1 MYMFTEND
9 YAVRRIVALAT
20 YFMNNT
26 SSVSE
31 DHLLSMFYTSI
42 EKRES
47 QVKALKRDI
56 DRLESCGFVFT
67 KHTDSKQGKPCIS
80 WQVNE
85 KKSFIIHTFSPIFIQ
100 ALRIL
105 CDPLTLDNSF
115 AWRDE
120 LRSALIKL
128 DSQPHISTLPIAKK
142 TTSFPV
148 DTLTDEQTKQ
158 TILAVLIQALSTH
171 HCVSCVYTVQNGET
185 RNYTLAM
192 LGTFGFHEHTY
203 FVAEKHD
210 EKDHASQSKPSSE
223 ACAQKHIRVFRL
235 DRFVKVTLTSKTYTP
250 PQDFSSLDYRV
261 MPYQLGNTPIEATF
275 AVLDSCPEE
284 VREACHMHLHPA
296 QLCESKQTTTTT
308 QQAGALQHVAVWKT
322 QVSNIDLTARWAI
335 ENSCIPLA
343 PSALHTVWRELL
355 HCTESFYV
363 EHLNSKKQAALPT
376 DGKNTPQHTRGRK
389 DTKSL
394 IKLLI
399 SLVSRLQHNGDT
411 LTENQIM
418 QITHCKR
425 DQAQKILQLL
435 LMLGGDTQFP
445 GLTLTYVDTKNPSTT
460 SNNSSAAK
468 SCATDNDSYEDTP
481 IQSVTL
487 YDPHY
492 DSYGIKGRSMCL
504 TLAET
509 KALTEALALQGFANK
524 DEFLTYLQTNV
535 VKSSHNNSRPSEECK
550 FKEQPQQVVSM
561 TQELSV
567 ITHALRNQ
575 HVIQFTYVKS
585 HFSCCQALNESQ
597 KSNSFT
603 KQTQTSFHQR
613 RAIPLELQRRDQ
625 AWYIQAYD
633 LDKRAIRV
641 FKCKNMHT
649 ITELPYT
656 SCKNLTNLHSTTLHV
671 TNETTDLIDFF
682 VTNPTIL
689 QKLWWPNS
697 PKKPQELDGV
707 IKISYR
713 LFSSSWLIQRMCA
726 CADSVCTS
734 NTSFSQQVKA
744 YADKLLA
751 TASSLKDQNIV

>member
-1 MYMFTEND
+1 MFTEND

-20 YFMNNT
+20 YFMNNA

-31 DHLLSMFYTSI
+31 DRLLSMFYTAI

-47 QVKALKRDI
+47 QAKALKRDI
-56 DRLESCGFVFT
+56 ARLESCGFVFM
-67 KHTDSKQGKPCIS
+67 KHTDLQQGKPCIS

-85 KKSFIIHTFSPIFIQ
+85 KKSFVIHKFSPVFMQ
-100 ALRIL
+100 ALRVL
-105 CDPLTLDNSF
+105 CDPLTRDNSF

-128 DSQPHISTLPIAKK
+128 DSQPHISTLPISKQ
-142 TTSFPV
+142 TSSFPV
-148 DTLTDEQTKQ
+148 DTCASEQTKQ
-158 TILAVLIQALSTH
+158 SILATLIQALSTH
-171 HCVSCVYTVQNGET
+171 HCVSCVYTVQNGEA
-185 RNYTLAM
+185 RSYNLAP

-203 FVAEKHD
+203 FVAEKHN
-210 EKDHASQSKPSSE
+210 EKDHASQSKTSSE

-235 DRFVKVTLTSKTYTP
+235 DRFVKVTLTSKIYTP

-261 MPYQLGNTPIEATF
+261 MPYQLGNNPLEATF

-284 VREACHMHLHPA
+284 VREACHMHLHSAKP
-296 QLCESKQTTTTT
+296 CESKQTTTTT
-308 QQAGALQHVAVWKT
+308 QQAAALQHVAVWKT
-322 QVSNIDLTARWAI
+322 QVSNIDLTVRWAI
-335 ENSCIPLA
+335 ENDCIPLA
-343 PSALHTVWRELL
+343 PSALHTAWKKLL
-355 HCTESFYV
+355 HCTENFYV
-363 EHLNSKKQAALPT
+363 EQPNTIKQ
-376 DGKNTPQHTRGRK
+376 TPSSADNKAPSQHPRGRK

-394 IKLLI
+394 VKLLI
-399 SLVSRLQHNGDT
+399 SLVGRLQHNGDT
-411 LTENQIM
+411 LTEEQIM

-460 SNNSSAAK
+460 SDNSSAAK

-481 IQSVTL
+481 IQSITL

-524 DEFLTYLQTNV
+524 DEFLTYLQTSV
-535 VKSSHNNSRPSEECK
+535 VKSARNSSRASEECK
-550 FKEQPQQVVSM
+550 FKEQPQQMASM

-585 HFSCCQALNESQ
+585 HFSCCQAMNESQ
-597 KSNSFT
+597 KTNSLT
-603 KQTQTSFHQR
+603 SQTQTSSHQR
-613 RAIPLELQRRDQ
+613 RAIPLELQHRDQ
-625 AWYIQAYD
+625 SWYIQAYD

-656 SCKNLTNLHSTTLHV
+656 PHKSPTNLHDTTLC
-671 TNETTDLIDFF
+671 TSEENTDLIDFF
-682 VTNPTIL
+682 VTDPAVL

-707 IKISYR
+707 VKISYR

-751 TASSLKDQNIV
+751 TAGSLKDQNIV

>member
-1 MYMFTEND
+1 MFTEND

-20 YFMNNT
+20 YFMNNA

-31 DHLLSMFYTSI
+31 DHLLSMFYTAI

-56 DRLESCGFVFT
+56 ARLESCGFVFM
-67 KHTDSKQGKPCIS
+67 KHTDLQQGKPCIS

-85 KKSFIIHTFSPIFIQ
+85 KKSFIIHRFSPIFMQ
-100 ALRIL
+100 ALRVL
-105 CDPLTLDNSF
+105 CDPLTRDNSF

-128 DSQPHISTLPIAKK
+128 DSQPHISTLPIAKQ
-142 TTSFPV
+142 TSSFPV
-148 DTLTDEQTKQ
+148 DTCANEQTKQ
-158 TILAVLIQALSTH
+158 TVLATLIQALSTH
-171 HCVSCVYTVQNGET
+171 HWVSCVYTVQNGET

-203 FVAEKHD
+203 FVAEKSN
-210 EKDHASQSKPSSE
+210 EKQNEKHGKPSSSE
-223 ACAQKHIRVFRL
+223 TCTHKHVRVFRL

-261 MPYQLGNTPIEATF
+261 MPYQLGNNPLEATF
-275 AVLDSCPEE
+275 AVLNSCPEE
-284 VREACHMHLHPA
+284 MREACHMHLHPA
-296 QLCESKQTTTTT
+296 QLCKSKQTTTTT
-308 QQAGALQHVAVWKT
+308 QQTPALQHVTLWKT
-322 QVSNIDLTARWAI
+322 QVSNIDLTVRWAI
-335 ENSCIPLA
+335 ENNCIPLA
-343 PSALHTVWRELL
+343 PSALHTAWKKLL
-355 HCTESFYV
+355 RSTENFYV
-363 EHLNSKKQAALPT
+363 EQPNTIKQ
-376 DGKNTPQHTRGRK
+376 TPSSADNKTTSHHTRGRK

-399 SLVSRLQHNGDT
+399 SLVGRLQHNGDT
-411 LTENQIM
+411 LTEEQIM

-460 SNNSSAAK
+460 SDNSSAAK

-481 IQSVTL
+481 IQSITL

-524 DEFLTYLQTNV
+524 DEFLTYLQTSV
-535 VKSSHNNSRPSEECK
+535 VKSARNSSRASEECK
-550 FKEQPQQVVSM
+550 FKEQPQQMASM

-585 HFSCCQALNESQ
+585 HFSCCQAMNESQ
-597 KSNSFT
+597 KTNSLT
-603 KQTQTSFHQR
+603 SQTQTSSHQR
-613 RAIPLELQRRDQ
+613 RAIPLELQHRDQ
-625 AWYIQAYD
+625 SWYIQAYD

-656 SCKNLTNLHSTTLHV
+656 PHKSPTNLHDTTLC
-671 TNETTDLIDFF
+671 TSEENTDLIDFF
-682 VTNPTIL
+682 VTNPAVL

-707 IKISYR
+707 VKISYR

-751 TASSLKDQNIV
+751 TAGSLKDQNIV

>member
-1 MYMFTEND
+1 MFTEND

-20 YFMNNT
+20 YFMNNA

-31 DHLLSMFYTSI
+31 DRLLSMFYTAI

-47 QVKALKRDI
+47 QAKALKRDI
-56 DRLESCGFVFT
+56 ARLESCGFVFM
-67 KHTDSKQGKPCIS
+67 KHTDLQQGKPCIS

-85 KKSFIIHTFSPIFIQ
+85 KKSFVIHKFSPVFMQ
-100 ALRIL
+100 ALRVL
-105 CDPLTLDNSF
+105 CDPLTRDNSF

-128 DSQPHISTLPIAKK
+128 DSQPHISTLPISKQ
-142 TTSFPV
+142 TSSFPV
-148 DTLTDEQTKQ
+148 DTCASEQTKQ
-158 TILAVLIQALSTH
+158 SILATLIQALSTH
-171 HCVSCVYTVQNGET
+171 HCVSCVYTVQNGEA
-185 RNYTLAM
+185 RSYNLAP

-203 FVAEKHD
+203 FVAEKSDGKHN
-210 EKDHASQSKPSSE
+210 ANQGKPSSE
-223 ACAQKHIRVFRL
+223 VCVQKHIRVFRL
-235 DRFVKVTLTSKTYTP
+235 DRFVKVALTSKTYTP
-250 PQDFSSLDYRV
+250 PQDFSSFDYRV
-261 MPYQLGNTPIEATF
+261 MPYQLGNTPLEATF

-308 QQAGALQHVAVWKT
+308 QQAAALQHVAVWKT
-322 QVSNIDLTARWAI
+322 QVSNIDLTVRWAI
-335 ENSCIPLA
+335 ENDCIPLA
-343 PSALHTVWRELL
+343 PSALHTAWKKLL
-355 HCTESFYV
+355 HCTENFYV
-363 EHLNSKKQAALPT
+363 EQPNTIKQ
-376 DGKNTPQHTRGRK
+376 TPSSADNKATSQHPRGRK

-394 IKLLI
+394 VKLLI
-399 SLVSRLQHNGDT
+399 SLVGRLQHNGDT
-411 LTENQIM
+411 LTEEQIM

-460 SNNSSAAK
+460 SDNSSAAK

-481 IQSVTL
+481 IQSITL

-524 DEFLTYLQTNV
+524 DELLTYLQTSV
-535 VKSSHNNSRPSEECK
+535 VKSARNGSRASEECK
-550 FKEQPQQVVSM
+550 FKEQPQQMASM

-575 HVIQFTYVKS
+575 HAIQFTYVKS

-597 KSNSFT
+597 KPNSLT
-603 KQTQTSFHQR
+603 SQTQTSSHQR

-625 AWYIQAYD
+625 SWYIQAYD

-656 SCKNLTNLHSTTLHV
+656 PHKSPTNLHDTTLC
-671 TNETTDLIDFF
+671 TSEENTDLIDFF
-682 VTNPTIL
+682 VTDPAVL

-707 IKISYR
+707 VKISYR

-751 TASSLKDQNIV
+751 TAGSLKDQHIV

>member
-1 MYMFTEND
+1 MFTEND

-20 YFMNNT
+20 YFMNNA

-31 DHLLSMFYTSI
+31 DHLLSMFYTAI

-56 DRLESCGFVFT
+56 AHLESCGFVFM
-67 KHTDSKQGKPCIS
+67 KHTDLQQGKPCIS

-85 KKSFIIHTFSPIFIQ
+85 KKSFIIHRFSPIFMQ
-100 ALRIL
+100 ALRVL
-105 CDPLTLDNSF
+105 CDPLTRDNSF

-128 DSQPHISTLPIAKK
+128 DSQPHISTLPIAKQ
-142 TTSFPV
+142 TSSFPV
-148 DTLTDEQTKQ
+148 DTCANEQTKQ
-158 TILAVLIQALSTH
+158 TVLATLIQALSTH
-171 HCVSCVYTVQNGET
+171 HWVSCVYTVQNGGA
-185 RNYTLAM
+185 RSYNLAP

-203 FVAEKHD
+203 FVAEKSN
-210 EKDHASQSKPSSE
+210 EKHNANQGKPSSE
-223 ACAQKHIRVFRL
+223 VCVQKHIRVFRL
-235 DRFVKVTLTSKTYTP
+235 DRFVKVALTSKTYTP

-261 MPYQLGNTPIEATF
+261 MPYQLGNTPLEATF
-275 AVLDSCPEE
+275 AVLNSCPEE

-296 QLCESKQTTTTT
+296 QLCKSKQTTTTT
-308 QQAGALQHVAVWKT
+308 QQTPALQHVSLWKT
-322 QVSNIDLTARWAI
+322 QVSNIDLTVRWAI
-335 ENSCIPLA
+335 ENDCIPLA
-343 PSALHTVWRELL
+343 PSALHTAWKKLL
-355 HCTESFYV
+355 HCTENFYV
-363 EHLNSKKQAALPT
+363 EQPNTIKQ
-376 DGKNTPQHTRGRK
+376 TPSSADNKAPSQHPRGRK

-394 IKLLI
+394 VKLLI
-399 SLVSRLQHNGDT
+399 SLVGRLQHNGDT
-411 LTENQIM
+411 LTEEQIM

-487 YDPHY
+487 YDLHY

-524 DEFLTYLQTNV
+524 DEFLTYLQTSV
-535 VKSSHNNSRPSEECK
+535 VKSARNSSCASEECK
-550 FKEQPQQVVSM
+550 FKEQSQQLASM

-585 HFSCCQALNESQ
+585 HFSCCQTLNESQ
-597 KSNSFT
+597 KPNSLT
-603 KQTQTSFHQR
+603 SQTQTSSHQR

-656 SCKNLTNLHSTTLHV
+656 PHKSPTNLHDTTLC
-671 TNETTDLIDFF
+671 TTEENTDLIDFF
-682 VTNPTIL
+682 VTNPAIL

-751 TASSLKDQNIV
+751 TAGSLKDQNIV

>member
-1 MYMFTEND
+1 MFTEND

-20 YFMNNT
+20 YFMNNA

-31 DHLLSMFYTSI
+31 DRLLSMFYTAI

-47 QVKALKRDI
+47 QAKALKRDI
-56 DRLESCGFVFT
+56 ARLESCGFVFM
-67 KHTDSKQGKPCIS
+67 KHTDLQQGKPCIS

-85 KKSFIIHTFSPIFIQ
+85 KKSFVIHKFSPVFMQ
-100 ALRIL
+100 ALRVL
-105 CDPLTLDNSF
+105 CDPLTRDNSF

-128 DSQPHISTLPIAKK
+128 DSQPHISTLPISKQ
-142 TTSFPV
+142 TSSFPV
-148 DTLTDEQTKQ
+148 DTCANEQTKQ
-158 TILAVLIQALSTH
+158 SILATLIQALSTH
-171 HCVSCVYTVQNGET
+171 HCVSCVYTVQNGEA
-185 RNYTLAM
+185 RSYNLAP

-203 FVAEKHD
+203 FVAEKSD
-210 EKDHASQSKPSSE
+210 EKHNANQGKPSSE
-223 ACAQKHIRVFRL
+223 VCVQKHIRVFRL
-235 DRFVKVTLTSKTYTP
+235 DRFVKVALTSKTYTP

-261 MPYQLGNTPIEATF
+261 MPYQLGNTPLEATF

-308 QQAGALQHVAVWKT
+308 QQAAALQHVAVWKT
-322 QVSNIDLTARWAI
+322 QVSNIDLTVRWAI
-335 ENSCIPLA
+335 ENDCIPLA
-343 PSALHTVWRELL
+343 PSALHTAWKKLL
-355 HCTESFYV
+355 HCTENFYV
-363 EHLNSKKQAALPT
+363 EQPNTIKQ
-376 DGKNTPQHTRGRK
+376 TPSSADNKATSHHTRGRK

-394 IKLLI
+394 VKLLI
-399 SLVSRLQHNGDT
+399 SLVGRLQHNGDT
-411 LTENQIM
+411 LTEEQIM

-460 SNNSSAAK
+460 SDNSSAAK

-481 IQSVTL
+481 IQSITL

-524 DEFLTYLQTNV
+524 DEFLTYLQTSV
-535 VKSSHNNSRPSEECK
+535 VKSARNSSRASEECK
-550 FKEQPQQVVSM
+550 FKEQPQQMASM

-597 KSNSFT
+597 KPNSLT
-603 KQTQTSFHQR
+603 SQTQTSSHQR

-633 LDKRAIRV
+633 LDKYAIRI

-656 SCKNLTNLHSTTLHV
+656 PHKSPTNLHETTLC
-671 TNETTDLIDFF
+671 TTEENTDLIDFF
-682 VTNPTIL
+682 VTDPAVL

-734 NTSFSQQVKA
+734 NTSFSQQVKV

-751 TASSLKDQNIV
+751 TAGSLKDQNIV

>member
-1 MYMFTEND
+1 MFTEND

-20 YFMNNT
+20 YFMNNA

-31 DHLLSMFYTSI
+31 DRLLSMFYTAI

-47 QVKALKRDI
+47 QAKALKRDI
-56 DRLESCGFVFT
+56 ARLESCGFVFM
-67 KHTDSKQGKPCIS
+67 KHTDLQQGKPCIS

-85 KKSFIIHTFSPIFIQ
+85 KKSFVIHKFSPVFMQ
-100 ALRIL
+100 ALRVL
-105 CDPLTLDNSF
+105 CDPLTRDNSF

-128 DSQPHISTLPIAKK
+128 DSQPHISTLPISKQ
-142 TTSFPV
+142 TSSFPV
-148 DTLTDEQTKQ
+148 DTCANEQTKQ
-158 TILAVLIQALSTH
+158 SILATLIQALSTH
-171 HCVSCVYTVQNGET
+171 HCVSCVYTVQNGEA
-185 RNYTLAM
+185 RSYNLAP

-203 FVAEKHD
+203 FVAEKSDGKHNANQG
-210 EKDHASQSKPSSE
+210 KTSSE
-223 ACAQKHIRVFRL
+223 VCVQKHIRVFRL
-235 DRFVKVTLTSKTYTP
+235 DRFVKVALTSKTYTP

-261 MPYQLGNTPIEATF
+261 MPYQLGNTPLEATF

-284 VREACHMHLHPA
+284 VREACHMHLHPV
-296 QLCESKQTTTTT
+296 QFCESKQTATKA
-308 QQAGALQHVAVWKT
+308 QQAAALQHVAVWKT
-322 QVSNIDLTARWAI
+322 QVSNIDLTVRWAI
-335 ENSCIPLA
+335 ENDCIPLA
-343 PSALHTVWRELL
+343 PSALHTAWKKLL
-355 HCTESFYV
+355 HCTENFYV
-363 EHLNSKKQAALPT
+363 EQPNTIKQ
-376 DGKNTPQHTRGRK
+376 TPSSADNKAPSQHPRGRK

-394 IKLLI
+394 VKLLI
-399 SLVSRLQHNGDT
+399 SLVGRLQHNGDT
-411 LTENQIM
+411 LTEEQIM

-445 GLTLTYVDTKNPSTT
+445 GLTLTYVDTKNPITT

-487 YDPHY
+487 YDLHY

-509 KALTEALALQGFANK
+509 KALTKALALQGFANK
-524 DEFLTYLQTNV
+524 DEFLTYLQTSV
-535 VKSSHNNSRPSEECK
+535 VKSARNSSCASEECK
-550 FKEQPQQVVSM
+550 FKEQSQQLASM

-597 KSNSFT
+597 KPNSLT
-603 KQTQTSFHQR
+603 SQTQTSSHQR

-656 SCKNLTNLHSTTLHV
+656 PHKSPTNLHDTTLC
-671 TNETTDLIDFF
+671 TTEENTDLIDFF
-682 VTNPTIL
+682 VTNPAIL

-751 TASSLKDQNIV
+751 TAGSLKDQHIV

>member
-1 MYMFTEND
+1 MFTEND

-20 YFMNNT
+20 YFMNNA

-31 DHLLSMFYTSI
+31 DRLLSMFYTAI

-47 QVKALKRDI
+47 QAKALKRDI
-56 DRLESCGFVFT
+56 ARLESCGFVFM
-67 KHTDSKQGKPCIS
+67 KHTDLQQGKPCIS

-85 KKSFIIHTFSPIFIQ
+85 KKSFVIHKFSPVFMQ
-100 ALRIL
+100 ALRVL
-105 CDPLTLDNSF
+105 CDPLTRDNSF

-128 DSQPHISTLPIAKK
+128 DSQPHISTLPISKQ
-142 TTSFPV
+142 TSSFPV
-148 DTLTDEQTKQ
+148 DTCANEQTKQ
-158 TILAVLIQALSTH
+158 SILATLIQALSTH
-171 HCVSCVYTVQNGET
+171 HCVSCVYTVQNGEA
-185 RNYTLAM
+185 RSYNLAP

-203 FVAEKHD
+203 FVAEKSD
-210 EKDHASQSKPSSE
+210 EKHNANQGKPSSE
-223 ACAQKHIRVFRL
+223 VCVQKHIRVFRL
-235 DRFVKVTLTSKTYTP
+235 DRFVKVALTSKTYTP

-261 MPYQLGNTPIEATF
+261 MPYQLGNTPLEATF

-284 VREACHMHLHPA
+284 VREACHMYLHPA

-308 QQAGALQHVAVWKT
+308 QQAAALQHVAVWKT
-322 QVSNIDLTARWAI
+322 QVSNIDLTVRWAI
-335 ENSCIPLA
+335 ENDCIPLA
-343 PSALHTVWRELL
+343 PSALHTAWKKLL
-355 HCTESFYV
+355 HCTENFYV
-363 EHLNSKKQAALPT
+363 EQPNTIKQ
-376 DGKNTPQHTRGRK
+376 TPSSADNKATSQHPRGRK

-394 IKLLI
+394 VKLLI
-399 SLVSRLQHNGDT
+399 SLVGRLQHNGDT
-411 LTENQIM
+411 LTEEQIM

-460 SNNSSAAK
+460 SNSSSAAK

-481 IQSVTL
+481 IQSITL

-524 DEFLTYLQTNV
+524 DEFLTYLQTSV
-535 VKSSHNNSRPSEECK
+535 VKSARNGSRASEECK
-550 FKEQPQQVVSM
+550 FKEQPQQLASM

-585 HFSCCQALNESQ
+585 HFSCYQALNESQ
-597 KSNSFT
+597 KPNSLT
-603 KQTQTSFHQR
+603 SQTQTSSHQR
-613 RAIPLELQRRDQ
+613 RAMPLELQRRDQ
-625 AWYIQAYD
+625 VWYIQAYD

-656 SCKNLTNLHSTTLHV
+656 PHKSPTNLHDTTLC
-671 TNETTDLIDFF
+671 TTEENTDLIDFF
-682 VTNPTIL
+682 VTNPAIL

-751 TASSLKDQNIV
+751 TASLLKDQNIV

>member
-1 MYMFTEND
+1 MFTEND

-20 YFMNNT
+20 YFMNNA

-47 QVKALKRDI
+47 QAKALKRDI
-56 DRLESCGFVFT
+56 ARLESCGFVFM
-67 KHTDSKQGKPCIS
+67 KHTDLQQGKPCIS

-85 KKSFIIHTFSPIFIQ
+85 KKSFVIHKFSPVFMQ
-100 ALRIL
+100 ALRVL
-105 CDPLTLDNSF
+105 CDPLTRDNSF

-128 DSQPHISTLPIAKK
+128 DSQPHISTLPISKQ
-142 TTSFPV
+142 TSSFPV
-148 DTLTDEQTKQ
+148 DTCASEQTKQ
-158 TILAVLIQALSTH
+158 SILATLIQALSTH
-171 HCVSCVYTVQNGET
+171 HCVSCVYTVQNGEA
-185 RNYTLAM
+185 RSYNLAP

-203 FVAEKHD
+203 FVAEKSDGKHN
-210 EKDHASQSKPSSE
+210 ANQGKPSSE
-223 ACAQKHIRVFRL
+223 VCVQKHIRVFRL
-235 DRFVKVTLTSKTYTP
+235 DRFVKVALTSKTYTP

-261 MPYQLGNTPIEATF
+261 MPYQLGNTPLEATF

-284 VREACHMHLHPA
+284 VREACHMYLHPA

-308 QQAGALQHVAVWKT
+308 QQAAALQHVAVWKT
-322 QVSNIDLTARWAI
+322 QVSNIDLTVRWAI
-335 ENSCIPLA
+335 ENDCIPLA
-343 PSALHTVWRELL
+343 PSALHTAWKKLL
-355 HCTESFYV
+355 HCTENFYV
-363 EHLNSKKQAALPT
+363 EQPNTIKQ
-376 DGKNTPQHTRGRK
+376 TPSSADNKAPSQHPRGRK

-394 IKLLI
+394 VKLLI
-399 SLVSRLQHNGDT
+399 SLVGRLQHNGDT
-411 LTENQIM
+411 LTEEQIM

-460 SNNSSAAK
+460 SNSSSAAK

-481 IQSVTL
+481 IQSITL

-524 DEFLTYLQTNV
+524 DEFLTYLQTSV
-535 VKSSHNNSRPSEECK
+535 VKSARNSSRASEECK
-550 FKEQPQQVVSM
+550 FKEQPQQVASM

-597 KSNSFT
+597 KPNSLT
-603 KQTQTSFHQR
+603 SQTQTSSHQR

-633 LDKRAIRV
+633 LDKRAIRI

-656 SCKNLTNLHSTTLHV
+656 PHKSPMNLHDTTLC
-671 TNETTDLIDFF
+671 TTEENTDLIDFF
-682 VTNPTIL
+682 VTNPAIL

-751 TASSLKDQNIV
+751 TAGSLKDQNIV

>member
-1 MYMFTEND
+1 MFTEND

-20 YFMNNT
+20 YFMNNA

-31 DHLLSMFYTSI
+31 DRLLSMFYTAI

-56 DRLESCGFVFT
+56 ARLESCGFVFM
-67 KHTDSKQGKPCIS
+67 KHTDLQQGKPRIS

-85 KKSFIIHTFSPIFIQ
+85 KKSFIIHRFSPIFMQ
-100 ALRIL
+100 ALRVL
-105 CDPLTLDNSF
+105 CDPLTHDNSF

-128 DSQPHISTLPIAKK
+128 DSQPHISTLPISKQ
-142 TTSFPV
+142 TSSFPV
-148 DTLTDEQTKQ
+148 DTCANEQTKQ
-158 TILAVLIQALSTH
+158 SILATLIQALSTH
-171 HCVSCVYTVQNGET
+171 HYVSCVYTVQNGEA
-185 RNYTLAM
+185 RSYNLAP

-203 FVAEKHD
+203 FVAEKSD
-210 EKDHASQSKPSSE
+210 EKHNANQGKPSSE
-223 ACAQKHIRVFRL
+223 VCVQKHIRVFRL
-235 DRFVKVTLTSKTYTP
+235 DRFVKVALTSKTYTP

-261 MPYQLGNTPIEATF
+261 MPYQLGNTPLEATF

-308 QQAGALQHVAVWKT
+308 QQAAALQHVAVWKT
-322 QVSNIDLTARWAI
+322 QVSNIDLTVRWAI
-335 ENSCIPLA
+335 ENDCIPLA
-343 PSALHTVWRELL
+343 PSALHTAWKKLL
-355 HCTESFYV
+355 HCTENFYV
-363 EHLNSKKQAALPT
+363 EQPNTIKQ
-376 DGKNTPQHTRGRK
+376 TPSSADNKATSHHTRGRK

-394 IKLLI
+394 VKLLI
-399 SLVSRLQHNGDT
+399 SLVGRLQHNGDT
-411 LTENQIM
+411 LTEEQIM

-425 DQAQKILQLL
+425 DQAQKTLQLL

-460 SNNSSAAK
+460 SDNSSAAK

-481 IQSVTL
+481 IQSITL

-524 DEFLTYLQTNV
+524 DELLTYLQTSV
-535 VKSSHNNSRPSEECK
+535 VKSARNGSRASEESK
-550 FKEQPQQVVSM
+550 FKEQPQQMASM

-575 HVIQFTYVKS
+575 HAIQFTYVKS

-597 KSNSFT
+597 KPNSLT
-603 KQTQTSFHQR
+603 SQTQTSSHQR

-633 LDKRAIRV
+633 LDKCAIRV

-656 SCKNLTNLHSTTLHV
+656 PHKSPTNLHDTTLC
-671 TNETTDLIDFF
+671 TTEEITDLIDFF
-682 VTNPTIL
+682 VTNPAIL

-751 TASSLKDQNIV
+751 MAGSLKDQNIV

>member
-1 MYMFTEND
+1 MFTEND

-20 YFMNNT
+20 YFMNNA

-56 DRLESCGFVFT
+56 ARLESCGFVFM
-67 KHTDSKQGKPCIS
+67 KHTDLQQGKPCIS

-85 KKSFIIHTFSPIFIQ
+85 KKSFIIHRFSPIFMQ
-100 ALRIL
+100 ALRVL
-105 CDPLTLDNSF
+105 CDPLTRDNSF

-128 DSQPHISTLPIAKK
+128 DSQPHISTLPIAKQ
-142 TTSFPV
+142 TSSFPV
-148 DTLTDEQTKQ
+148 DTCANEQTKQ
-158 TILAVLIQALSTH
+158 TVLATLIQALSTH
-171 HCVSCVYTVQNGET
+171 HYVSCVYTVQNGEA
-185 RNYTLAM
+185 RSYNLAP

-203 FVAEKHD
+203 FVAEKSDGKHN
-210 EKDHASQSKPSSE
+210 ANQGKPSSE
-223 ACAQKHIRVFRL
+223 VCVQKHVRVFRL
-235 DRFVKVTLTSKTYTP
+235 DRFVKVALTSKTYTP

-261 MPYQLGNTPIEATF
+261 MPYQLGNTPLEATF

-308 QQAGALQHVAVWKT
+308 QQAAALQHVAVWKT
-322 QVSNIDLTARWAI
+322 QVSNIDLTVRWAI
-335 ENSCIPLA
+335 ENDCIPLA
-343 PSALHTVWRELL
+343 PSALHTAWKKLL
-355 HCTESFYV
+355 HCTENFYV
-363 EHLNSKKQAALPT
+363 EQPNTIKQ
-376 DGKNTPQHTRGRK
+376 TPSSADNKATSHHTRGRK

-394 IKLLI
+394 VKLLI
-399 SLVSRLQHNGDT
+399 SLVGRLQHNGDT
-411 LTENQIM
+411 LTEEQIM

-460 SNNSSAAK
+460 SDNSSAAK

-481 IQSVTL
+481 IQSITL

-524 DEFLTYLQTNV
+524 DEFLTYLQTSV
-535 VKSSHNNSRPSEECK
+535 VKSARNSSRASEECK
-550 FKEQPQQVVSM
+550 FKEQPQQMASM

-585 HFSCCQALNESQ
+585 HFSCCQAMNESQ
-597 KSNSFT
+597 KTNSLT
-603 KQTQTSFHQR
+603 SQTQTSSHQR
-613 RAIPLELQRRDQ
+613 RAIPLELQHRDQ
-625 AWYIQAYD
+625 SWYIQAYD

-656 SCKNLTNLHSTTLHV
+656 PHKSPTNLHDTTLC
-671 TNETTDLIDFF
+671 TSEENTDLIDFF
-682 VTNPTIL
+682 VTDPAVL

-707 IKISYR
+707 VKISYR

-751 TASSLKDQNIV
+751 TAGSLKDQNIV

>member
-1 MYMFTEND
+1 
-9 YAVRRIVALAT
+9 
-20 YFMNNT
+20 
-26 SSVSE
+26 
-31 DHLLSMFYTSI
+31 
-42 EKRES
+42 
-47 QVKALKRDI
+47 
-56 DRLESCGFVFT
+56 
-67 KHTDSKQGKPCIS
+67 
-80 WQVNE
+80 
-85 KKSFIIHTFSPIFIQ
+85 
-100 ALRIL
+100 
-105 CDPLTLDNSF
+105 
-115 AWRDE
+115 
-120 LRSALIKL
+120 
-128 DSQPHISTLPIAKK
+128 
-142 TTSFPV
+142 
-148 DTLTDEQTKQ
+148 
-158 TILAVLIQALSTH
+158 
-171 HCVSCVYTVQNGET
+171 
-185 RNYTLAM
+185 
-192 LGTFGFHEHTY
+192 
-203 FVAEKHD
+203 
-210 EKDHASQSKPSSE
+210 
-223 ACAQKHIRVFRL
+223 
-235 DRFVKVTLTSKTYTP
+235 
-250 PQDFSSLDYRV
+250 
-261 MPYQLGNTPIEATF
+261 MPYQLGNTPLEATF

-284 VREACHMHLHPA
+284 VREACHMHLHPV
-296 QLCESKQTTTTT
+296 QLCESKQTATKA
-308 QQAGALQHVAVWKT
+308 QQAAALQHVAVWKT
-322 QVSNIDLTARWAI
+322 QVSNIDLTVRWAI
-335 ENSCIPLA
+335 ENDCIPLA
-343 PSALHTVWRELL
+343 PSALHTAWKKLL
-355 HCTESFYV
+355 HCTENFYV
-363 EHLNSKKQAALPT
+363 EQPNTIKQ
-376 DGKNTPQHTRGRK
+376 TPSSADNKATSQHPRGRK

-394 IKLLI
+394 VKLLI
-399 SLVSRLQHNGDT
+399 SLVGRLQHNGDT
-411 LTENQIM
+411 LTEEQIM

-481 IQSVTL
+481 IQSITL

-524 DEFLTYLQTNV
+524 DEFLTYLQTSV
-535 VKSSHNNSRPSEECK
+535 VKSARNSSRASEECK
-550 FKEQPQQVVSM
+550 FKEQPQQLASM

-585 HFSCCQALNESQ
+585 HFSCYQALNESQ
-597 KSNSFT
+597 KPNSLT
-603 KQTQTSFHQR
+603 SQTQTSSHQR

-633 LDKRAIRV
+633 LDKCAIRV

-656 SCKNLTNLHSTTLHV
+656 PHKSPTNLHETTLCA
-671 TNETTDLIDFF
+671 TEENTDLIDFF
-682 VTNPTIL
+682 VTDPAVL

-707 IKISYR
+707 VKISYR

-751 TASSLKDQNIV
+751 TASSLKEQNIA

>member
-1 MYMFTEND
+1 MFTEND

-20 YFMNNT
+20 YFMNNA

-31 DHLLSMFYTSI
+31 DRLLSMFYTAI

-47 QVKALKRDI
+47 QAKALKRDI
-56 DRLESCGFVFT
+56 ARLESCGFVFM
-67 KHTDSKQGKPCIS
+67 KHTDLQQGKPCIS

-85 KKSFIIHTFSPIFIQ
+85 KKSFVIHKFSPVFMQ
-100 ALRIL
+100 ALRVL
-105 CDPLTLDNSF
+105 CDPLTRDNSF

-128 DSQPHISTLPIAKK
+128 DSQPHISTLPISKQ
-142 TTSFPV
+142 TSSFPV
-148 DTLTDEQTKQ
+148 DTCASEQTKQ
-158 TILAVLIQALSTH
+158 SILATLIQALSTH
-171 HCVSCVYTVQNGET
+171 HCVSCVYTVQNGEA
-185 RNYTLAM
+185 RSYNLAP

-203 FVAEKHD
+203 FVAEKSDGKHN
-210 EKDHASQSKPSSE
+210 ANQGKPSSE
-223 ACAQKHIRVFRL
+223 VCVQKHIRVFRL
-235 DRFVKVTLTSKTYTP
+235 DRFVKVALTSKTYTP

-261 MPYQLGNTPIEATF
+261 MPYQLGNTPLEATF

-284 VREACHMHLHPA
+284 VREACHMYLHPA

-308 QQAGALQHVAVWKT
+308 QQAAALQHVAVWKT
-322 QVSNIDLTARWAI
+322 QVSNIDLTVRWAI
-335 ENSCIPLA
+335 ENDCIPLA
-343 PSALHTVWRELL
+343 PSALHTAWKKLL
-355 HCTESFYV
+355 HCTENFYV
-363 EHLNSKKQAALPT
+363 EQPNTIKQ
-376 DGKNTPQHTRGRK
+376 TPSSADNKATSQHPCGRK

-394 IKLLI
+394 VKLLI
-399 SLVSRLQHNGDT
+399 SLVGRLQHNGDT
-411 LTENQIM
+411 LTEEQIM

-460 SNNSSAAK
+460 SNSSSAAK

-481 IQSVTL
+481 IQSITL

-524 DEFLTYLQTNV
+524 DEFLTYLQTSV
-535 VKSSHNNSRPSEECK
+535 VKSARNSSRASEECK
-550 FKEQPQQVVSM
+550 FKEQPQQVASM

-597 KSNSFT
+597 KPNSLT
-603 KQTQTSFHQR
+603 SQTQTSSHQR
-613 RAIPLELQRRDQ
+613 RAMPLELQRRDQ

-656 SCKNLTNLHSTTLHV
+656 PHKSPTNLHDTTLC
-671 TNETTDLIDFF
+671 TTEENIDLIDFF
-682 VTNPTIL
+682 VTNPAIL

-751 TASSLKDQNIV
+751 TASLLKDQNIV

>member
-1 MYMFTEND
+1 MFTEND

-20 YFMNNT
+20 YFMNNA

-31 DHLLSMFYTSI
+31 DRLLSMFYTAI

-47 QVKALKRDI
+47 QAKALKRDI
-56 DRLESCGFVFT
+56 ARLESCGFVFM
-67 KHTDSKQGKPCIS
+67 KHTDLQQGKPCIS
-80 WQVNE
+80 WQINE
-85 KKSFIIHTFSPIFIQ
+85 KKSFVIHKFSPVFMQ
-100 ALRIL
+100 ALRVL
-105 CDPLTLDNSF
+105 CDPLTRDNSF

-128 DSQPHISTLPIAKK
+128 DSQPHISTLPISKQ
-142 TTSFPV
+142 TSSFPV
-148 DTLTDEQTKQ
+148 DTCANEQTKQ
-158 TILAVLIQALSTH
+158 SILATLIQALSTH
-171 HCVSCVYTVQNGET
+171 HCVSCVYTVQNGEA
-185 RNYTLAM
+185 RSYNLAP

-203 FVAEKHD
+203 FVAEKSDGKHN
-210 EKDHASQSKPSSE
+210 ANQGKPSSE
-223 ACAQKHIRVFRL
+223 VCVQKHIRVFRL
-235 DRFVKVTLTSKTYTP
+235 DRFVKVALTSKTYTP

-261 MPYQLGNTPIEATF
+261 MPYQLGNTPLEATF

-308 QQAGALQHVAVWKT
+308 QQAAALQHVAVWKT
-322 QVSNIDLTARWAI
+322 QVSNIDLTVRWAI
-335 ENSCIPLA
+335 ENDCIPLA
-343 PSALHTVWRELL
+343 PSALHTAWKKLL
-355 HCTESFYV
+355 HCTENFYV
-363 EHLNSKKQAALPT
+363 EQPNTIKQ
-376 DGKNTPQHTRGRK
+376 TPSSADNKATSHHTRGRK

-394 IKLLI
+394 VKLLI
-399 SLVSRLQHNGDT
+399 SLVGRLQHNGDT
-411 LTENQIM
+411 LTEEQIM

-460 SNNSSAAK
+460 SDNSSAAK

-481 IQSVTL
+481 IQSITL

-524 DEFLTYLQTNV
+524 DEFLTYLQTSV
-535 VKSSHNNSRPSEECK
+535 VKSARNSSRASEECK
-550 FKEQPQQVVSM
+550 FKEQPQQMASM

-585 HFSCCQALNESQ
+585 HFSCCQAMNESQ
-597 KSNSFT
+597 KTNSLT
-603 KQTQTSFHQR
+603 SQTQTSSHQR
-613 RAIPLELQRRDQ
+613 RAIPLELQHRDQ
-625 AWYIQAYD
+625 SWYIQAYD

-656 SCKNLTNLHSTTLHV
+656 PHKSPTNLHDTTLC
-671 TNETTDLIDFF
+671 TSEENTDLIDFF
-682 VTNPTIL
+682 VTDPAVL

-707 IKISYR
+707 VKISYR

-751 TASSLKDQNIV
+751 TAGSLKDQNIV

>member
-1 MYMFTEND
+1 MFTEND

-20 YFMNNT
+20 YFMNNA

-56 DRLESCGFVFT
+56 ARLESCGFVFM
-67 KHTDSKQGKPCIS
+67 KHTDLQQGKPCIS

-85 KKSFIIHTFSPIFIQ
+85 KKSFIIHRFSPIFMQ
-100 ALRIL
+100 ALRVL
-105 CDPLTLDNSF
+105 CDPLTRDNSF

-128 DSQPHISTLPIAKK
+128 DSQPHISTLPIAKQ
-142 TTSFPV
+142 TSSFPV
-148 DTLTDEQTKQ
+148 DTCANEQTKQ
-158 TILAVLIQALSTH
+158 TVLATLIQALSTH
-171 HCVSCVYTVQNGET
+171 HYVSCVYTVQNGEA
-185 RNYTLAM
+185 RSYNLAP

-203 FVAEKHD
+203 FVAEKSD
-210 EKDHASQSKPSSE
+210 EKQNEKHGKPSSSE
-223 ACAQKHIRVFRL
+223 TCTHKHIRVFRL

-261 MPYQLGNTPIEATF
+261 MPYQLGNDHLEATF
-275 AVLDSCPEE
+275 AVLNSCPEE

-296 QLCESKQTTTTT
+296 QLCKSKQTITKAQRAT
-308 QQAGALQHVAVWKT
+308 ALQHVALWKT
-322 QVSNIDLTARWAI
+322 QVSNIDLTVRWAI
-335 ENSCIPLA
+335 ENDCIPLA
-343 PSALHTVWRELL
+343 PSALHTAWKKLL
-355 HCTESFYV
+355 HCTENFYV
-363 EHLNSKKQAALPT
+363 EQPNTIKQ
-376 DGKNTPQHTRGRK
+376 TPSSADNKAPSQHPRGRK

-394 IKLLI
+394 VKLLI
-399 SLVSRLQHNGDT
+399 SLVGRLQHNGDT
-411 LTENQIM
+411 LTEEQIM

-460 SNNSSAAK
+460 SNNSSVAK
-468 SCATDNDSYEDTP
+468 SCATDNDSYEDMP
-481 IQSVTL
+481 IQSITL

-535 VKSSHNNSRPSEECK
+535 VKSAHNSSCTPEVHKSEA
-550 FKEQPQQVVSM
+550 QSQQVASTM
-561 TQELSV
+561 QELSV

-585 HFSCCQALNESQ
+585 HFSCCRTMNESQ
-597 KSNSFT
+597 KPNSFT
-603 KQTQTSFHQR
+603 NQTQTSSHQR

-649 ITELPYT
+649 ITELPST
-656 SCKNLTNLHSTTLHV
+656 SCKNLTDLHSTTLHV
-671 TNETTDLIDFF
+671 THETTDLIDFF
-682 VTNPTIL
+682 VTDPTIL

-734 NTSFSQQVKA
+734 NANFSQQVKV

-751 TASSLKDQNIV
+751 TASSLKEQNIA

>member
-1 MYMFTEND
+1 MFTEND

-20 YFMNNT
+20 YFMNNA

-31 DHLLSMFYTSI
+31 DRLLSMFYTAI

-47 QVKALKRDI
+47 QAKALKRDI
-56 DRLESCGFVFT
+56 ARLESCGFVFM
-67 KHTDSKQGKPCIS
+67 KHTDLQQGKPCIS

-85 KKSFIIHTFSPIFIQ
+85 KKSFVIHKFSPVFMQ
-100 ALRIL
+100 ALRVL
-105 CDPLTLDNSF
+105 CDPLTRDNSF

-128 DSQPHISTLPIAKK
+128 DSQPHISTLPISKQ
-142 TTSFPV
+142 TSSFPV
-148 DTLTDEQTKQ
+148 DTCANEQTKQ
-158 TILAVLIQALSTH
+158 SILATLIQALSTH
-171 HCVSCVYTVQNGET
+171 HCVSCVYTVQNGEA
-185 RNYTLAM
+185 RSYNLAP

-203 FVAEKHD
+203 FVAEKSDGKHN
-210 EKDHASQSKPSSE
+210 ANQGKPSSE
-223 ACAQKHIRVFRL
+223 VCVQKHIRVFRL
-235 DRFVKVTLTSKTYTP
+235 DRFVKVALTSKTYTP

-261 MPYQLGNTPIEATF
+261 MPYQLGNTPLEATF

-296 QLCESKQTTTTT
+296 QLCKSKQTTTTT
-308 QQAGALQHVAVWKT
+308 QQAAALQHVTVWKT
-322 QVSNIDLTARWAI
+322 QVSNIDLTVRWAI
-335 ENSCIPLA
+335 ENDCIPLA
-343 PSALHTVWRELL
+343 PSALHTAWKKLL
-355 HCTESFYV
+355 HCTENFYV
-363 EHLNSKKQAALPT
+363 KQP
-376 DGKNTPQHTRGRK
+376 NTVKQTPSSADNKAPSQHPRGRK

-394 IKLLI
+394 VKLLI
-399 SLVSRLQHNGDT
+399 SLVGRLQHNGDT
-411 LTENQIM
+411 LTEEQIM

-425 DQAQKILQLL
+425 DKAQKILQLL

-460 SNNSSAAK
+460 SNNSSVAK
-468 SCATDNDSYEDTP
+468 SCATDNDSYEDMP
-481 IQSVTL
+481 IQSITL

-524 DEFLTYLQTNV
+524 DEFLTYLQTSV
-535 VKSSHNNSRPSEECK
+535 VKSARNGSRASEECK
-550 FKEQPQQVVSM
+550 FKEQPQQVASM

-567 ITHALRNQ
+567 ITHALCNQ

-585 HFSCCQALNESQ
+585 HFSCCQVLNESQ
-597 KSNSFT
+597 KPNSLT
-603 KQTQTSFHQR
+603 SQTQTSSHQR
-613 RAIPLELQRRDQ
+613 RAMPLELQRRDQ
-625 AWYIQAYD
+625 SWYIQAYD

-656 SCKNLTNLHSTTLHV
+656 PHKSPTNLHDTTLC
-671 TNETTDLIDFF
+671 TTEENTDLIDFF
-682 VTNPTIL
+682 VTDPAIL

-726 CADSVCTS
+726 CADSVCTT

-751 TASSLKDQNIV
+751 TASLLKDQNIV

>member
-1 MYMFTEND
+1 MFTEND

-20 YFMNNT
+20 YFMNNA

-31 DHLLSMFYTSI
+31 DRLLSMFYTAI

-47 QVKALKRDI
+47 QAKALKRDI
-56 DRLESCGFVFT
+56 ARLESCGFVFM
-67 KHTDSKQGKPCIS
+67 KHTDLQQGKPCIS

-85 KKSFIIHTFSPIFIQ
+85 KKSFVIHKFSPVFMQ
-100 ALRIL
+100 ALRVL
-105 CDPLTLDNSF
+105 CDPLTRDNSF

-128 DSQPHISTLPIAKK
+128 DSQPHISTLPISKQ
-142 TTSFPV
+142 TSSFPV
-148 DTLTDEQTKQ
+148 DTCASEQTKQ
-158 TILAVLIQALSTH
+158 SILATLIQALSTH
-171 HCVSCVYTVQNGET
+171 HCVSCVYTVQNGEA
-185 RNYTLAM
+185 RSYNLAP

-203 FVAEKHD
+203 FVAEKSDGKHN
-210 EKDHASQSKPSSE
+210 ANQGKPSSE
-223 ACAQKHIRVFRL
+223 VCVQKHIRVFRL
-235 DRFVKVTLTSKTYTP
+235 DRFVKVALTSKTYTP

-261 MPYQLGNTPIEATF
+261 MPYQLGNTPLEATF

-284 VREACHMHLHPA
+284 VREACHMYLHPA

-308 QQAGALQHVAVWKT
+308 QQAAALQHVAVWKT
-322 QVSNIDLTARWAI
+322 QVSNIDLTVRWAI
-335 ENSCIPLA
+335 ENDCIPLA
-343 PSALHTVWRELL
+343 PSALHTAWKKLL
-355 HCTESFYV
+355 HCTENFYV
-363 EHLNSKKQAALPT
+363 EQPNTIKQ
-376 DGKNTPQHTRGRK
+376 TPSSADNKATSQHPRGRK

-394 IKLLI
+394 VKLLI
-399 SLVSRLQHNGDT
+399 SLVGRLQHNGDT
-411 LTENQIM
+411 LTEEQIM

-460 SNNSSAAK
+460 SNNSSAVK

-481 IQSVTL
+481 IQSITL

-524 DEFLTYLQTNV
+524 DEFLTYLQTSV
-535 VKSSHNNSRPSEECK
+535 VKSARNSSRASKECK
-550 FKEQPQQVVSM
+550 FKEQPQQLASM

-585 HFSCCQALNESQ
+585 HFSCYQALNESQ
-597 KSNSFT
+597 KPNSLT
-603 KQTQTSFHQR
+603 SQTQTSSHQR

-633 LDKRAIRV
+633 LDKCAIRV

-656 SCKNLTNLHSTTLHV
+656 PHKSPTNLHETTLCA
-671 TNETTDLIDFF
+671 TEENTDLIDFF
-682 VTNPTIL
+682 VTDPAVL

-707 IKISYR
+707 VKISYR

-751 TASSLKDQNIV
+751 TAGSLKDQHIV

>member
-1 MYMFTEND
+1 MFTEND

-20 YFMNNT
+20 YFMNNA

-31 DHLLSMFYTSI
+31 DRLLSMFYTAI

-47 QVKALKRDI
+47 QAKALKRDI
-56 DRLESCGFVFT
+56 ARLESCGFVFM
-67 KHTDSKQGKPCIS
+67 KHTNLQQGKPCIS

-85 KKSFIIHTFSPIFIQ
+85 KKSFVIHKFSPVFMQ
-100 ALRIL
+100 ALRVL
-105 CDPLTLDNSF
+105 CDPLTRDNSF

-128 DSQPHISTLPIAKK
+128 DSQPHISTLPISKQ
-142 TTSFPV
+142 TSTFPV
-148 DTLTDEQTKQ
+148 DTRANEQTKQ
-158 TILAVLIQALSTH
+158 SILATLIQALSTH
-171 HCVSCVYTVQNGET
+171 HCVSCVYTVQNGGA
-185 RNYTLAM
+185 RSYNLAP

-203 FVAEKHD
+203 FVAEKQNEEH
-210 EKDHASQSKPSSE
+210 SKLSSSE
-223 ACAQKHIRVFRL
+223 VCVQKHIRVFRL
-235 DRFVKVTLTSKTYTP
+235 DRFVKVALTSKTYTP

-261 MPYQLGNTPIEATF
+261 MPYQLGNTPLEATF

-308 QQAGALQHVAVWKT
+308 QQAAALQHVAVWKT
-322 QVSNIDLTARWAI
+322 QVSNIDLTVRWAI
-335 ENSCIPLA
+335 ENDCIPLA
-343 PSALHTVWRELL
+343 PSALHTAWKKLL
-355 HCTESFYV
+355 HCTENFYV
-363 EHLNSKKQAALPT
+363 EQPNTIKQ
-376 DGKNTPQHTRGRK
+376 TPPSADNKATSHHTRGRK

-394 IKLLI
+394 VKLLI
-399 SLVSRLQHNGDT
+399 SLVGRLQHNGDT
-411 LTENQIM
+411 LTEEQIM
-418 QITHCKR
+418 QITSCKR

-460 SNNSSAAK
+460 SDNSSAAK

-481 IQSVTL
+481 IQSITL

-524 DEFLTYLQTNV
+524 DELLTYLQTSV
-535 VKSSHNNSRPSEECK
+535 VKSARNGSRASEECK
-550 FKEQPQQVVSM
+550 FKEQPQQMASM

-575 HVIQFTYVKS
+575 HAIQFTYVKP

-597 KSNSFT
+597 KPNSLT
-603 KQTQTSFHQR
+603 SQTQTSSHQR

-633 LDKRAIRV
+633 LDKCAIRV

-656 SCKNLTNLHSTTLHV
+656 PHKSPTNLHDTTLC
-671 TNETTDLIDFF
+671 TSEENTDLIDFF
-682 VTNPTIL
+682 VTDPAVL

-707 IKISYR
+707 VKISYR

-751 TASSLKDQNIV
+751 TAGSLKDQHIV

>member
-1 MYMFTEND
+1 MFTEND

-20 YFMNNT
+20 YFMNNA

-56 DRLESCGFVFT
+56 ARLESCGFVFM
-67 KHTDSKQGKPCIS
+67 KHTDLQQGKPCIS

-85 KKSFIIHTFSPIFIQ
+85 KKSFIIHRFSPIFMQ
-100 ALRIL
+100 ALRVL
-105 CDPLTLDNSF
+105 CDPLTHDNSF

-128 DSQPHISTLPIAKK
+128 DSQPHISTLPIAKQ
-142 TTSFPV
+142 TSSFPV
-148 DTLTDEQTKQ
+148 DTCANEQTKQ
-158 TILAVLIQALSTH
+158 TVLATLIQALSTH
-171 HCVSCVYTVQNGET
+171 HYVSCVYTVQNGEA
-185 RNYTLAM
+185 RSYNLAP

-203 FVAEKHD
+203 FVAEKQNEQHG
-210 EKDHASQSKPSSE
+210 KPSSSE
-223 ACAQKHIRVFRL
+223 ACTHKHIRVFRL

-261 MPYQLGNTPIEATF
+261 MPYQLGNTPLEATF

-296 QLCESKQTTTTT
+296 QFCESKQTTTTT
-308 QQAGALQHVAVWKT
+308 QQTPTLQHVSLWKT
-322 QVSNIDLTARWAI
+322 QVSNIDLTVRWAI
-335 ENSCIPLA
+335 ENDCIPLA
-343 PSALHTVWRELL
+343 PSALHTAWKKLL
-355 HCTESFYV
+355 HCTENFYV
-363 EHLNSKKQAALPT
+363 EQPNTIKQVPSSADNKAT
-376 DGKNTPQHTRGRK
+376 SQHTRGRK

-399 SLVSRLQHNGDT
+399 SLVGRLQHNGDT
-411 LTENQIM
+411 LTEEQIM

-468 SCATDNDSYEDTP
+468 SCPTDNDSYEDTP
-481 IQSVTL
+481 IQSITL

-524 DEFLTYLQTNV
+524 DEFLTYLQTSV
-535 VKSSHNNSRPSEECK
+535 VKSARNSSHASEECK
-550 FKEQPQQVVSM
+550 FKEQPQQLASM

-585 HFSCCQALNESQ
+585 HFSCYQALNESQ
-597 KSNSFT
+597 KPNSLT
-603 KQTQTSFHQR
+603 SQTQTSSHQR
-613 RAIPLELQRRDQ
+613 RAMPLELQRRDQ

-656 SCKNLTNLHSTTLHV
+656 PHKSPTNLHDTTLC
-671 TNETTDLIDFF
+671 TTEENTDLIDFF
-682 VTNPTIL
+682 VTNPAIL

-751 TASSLKDQNIV
+751 TASLLKDQNIV

>member
-1 MYMFTEND
+1 MFTEND

-20 YFMNNT
+20 YFMNNA

-31 DHLLSMFYTSI
+31 DRLLSMFYTAI

-47 QVKALKRDI
+47 QAKALKRDI
-56 DRLESCGFVFT
+56 DRLESCGFVFM
-67 KHTDSKQGKPCIS
+67 KHTDLQQGKPCIS

-85 KKSFIIHTFSPIFIQ
+85 KKSFIIHRFSPIFMQ
-100 ALRIL
+100 ALRVL
-105 CDPLTLDNSF
+105 CDPLTRDNSF

-128 DSQPHISTLPIAKK
+128 DSQPHISTLPIAKQ
-142 TTSFPV
+142 TSSFPV
-148 DTLTDEQTKQ
+148 DTCANEQTKQ
-158 TILAVLIQALSTH
+158 TVLATLIQALSTH
-171 HCVSCVYTVQNGET
+171 HYVSCVYTVQNGEA
-185 RNYTLAM
+185 RSYNLAP

-203 FVAEKHD
+203 FVAEKSN
-210 EKDHASQSKPSSE
+210 EKQNEKHGKPSSSE
-223 ACAQKHIRVFRL
+223 TCTHKHIRVFRL

-261 MPYQLGNTPIEATF
+261 MPYQLGNTPLEATF

-296 QLCESKQTTTTT
+296 QLCKSKQTTTTT
-308 QQAGALQHVAVWKT
+308 QQTPTLQHVSLWKT
-322 QVSNIDLTARWAI
+322 QVSNIDLTVRWAI
-335 ENSCIPLA
+335 ENDCIPLA
-343 PSALHTVWRELL
+343 PSALHTAWKKLL
-355 HCTESFYV
+355 HCTENFYV
-363 EHLNSKKQAALPT
+363 EQPNTIKQ
-376 DGKNTPQHTRGRK
+376 TPSSADNKAPSQHPRGRK

-394 IKLLI
+394 VKLLI
-399 SLVSRLQHNGDT
+399 SLVGRLQHNGDT
-411 LTENQIM
+411 LTEEQIM

-468 SCATDNDSYEDTP
+468 SCPTDNDSYEDTP

-524 DEFLTYLQTNV
+524 DEFLTYLQTSV
-535 VKSSHNNSRPSEECK
+535 VKSARNGSRASEECK
-550 FKEQPQQVVSM
+550 FKEQPQQLASM

-585 HFSCCQALNESQ
+585 HFSCYQALNESQ
-597 KSNSFT
+597 KPNSLT
-603 KQTQTSFHQR
+603 SQTQTSSHQR

-656 SCKNLTNLHSTTLHV
+656 PYKSPTNLHDTTLC
-671 TNETTDLIDFF
+671 TTEENTDLIDFF
-682 VTNPTIL
+682 VTDPAVL

-751 TASSLKDQNIV
+751 TASLLKNQNIV

>member
-1 MYMFTEND
+1 MFTEND

-20 YFMNNT
+20 YFMNNA

-31 DHLLSMFYTSI
+31 DRLLSMFYTAI

-47 QVKALKRDI
+47 QAKALKRDI
-56 DRLESCGFVFT
+56 ARLESCGFVFM
-67 KHTDSKQGKPCIS
+67 KHTDLQQGKPCIS

-85 KKSFIIHTFSPIFIQ
+85 KKSFVIHKFSPVFMQ
-100 ALRIL
+100 ALRVL
-105 CDPLTLDNSF
+105 CDPLTRDNSF

-128 DSQPHISTLPIAKK
+128 DSQPHISTLPISKQ
-142 TTSFPV
+142 TSSFPV
-148 DTLTDEQTKQ
+148 DTCANEQTKQ
-158 TILAVLIQALSTH
+158 SILATLIQALSTH
-171 HCVSCVYTVQNGET
+171 HCVSCVYTVQNGEA
-185 RNYTLAM
+185 RSYNLAP

-203 FVAEKHD
+203 FVAEKSD
-210 EKDHASQSKPSSE
+210 EKHNANQGKPSSE
-223 ACAQKHIRVFRL
+223 VCVQKHIRVFRL
-235 DRFVKVTLTSKTYTP
+235 DRFVKVALTSKTYTP

-261 MPYQLGNTPIEATF
+261 MPYQLGNTPLEATF
-275 AVLDSCPEE
+275 AVLNSCPEE

-296 QLCESKQTTTTT
+296 QLCKSKQTTTTT
-308 QQAGALQHVAVWKT
+308 QQTPALQHVSLWKT
-322 QVSNIDLTARWAI
+322 QVSNIDLTVRWAI
-335 ENSCIPLA
+335 ENDCIPLA
-343 PSALHTVWRELL
+343 PSALHTAWKKLL
-355 HCTESFYV
+355 HCTENFYV
-363 EHLNSKKQAALPT
+363 EQPNTIKQAPSSA
-376 DGKNTPQHTRGRK
+376 DNKASSQHTRGRK

-399 SLVSRLQHNGDT
+399 SLVGRLQHNGDT
-411 LTENQIM
+411 LTEDQIM

-460 SNNSSAAK
+460 SDNSSAAK

-481 IQSVTL
+481 IQSITL

-524 DEFLTYLQTNV
+524 DEFLTYLQTSV
-535 VKSSHNNSRPSEECK
+535 VKSARNSSRASEECK
-550 FKEQPQQVVSM
+550 FKEQPQQMASI

-597 KSNSFT
+597 KPNSLT
-603 KQTQTSFHQR
+603 SQTQTSSHQR

-633 LDKRAIRV
+633 LDKCAIRV

-656 SCKNLTNLHSTTLHV
+656 PHKSPTNLHETTLCA
-671 TNETTDLIDFF
+671 TEENTDLIDFF
-682 VTNPTIL
+682 VTDPAVL

-707 IKISYR
+707 VKIAYR

-751 TASSLKDQNIV
+751 TAGSLKDQHIV

>member
-1 MYMFTEND
+1 MFTEND

-20 YFMNNT
+20 YFMNNA

-31 DHLLSMFYTSI
+31 DRLLSMFYTAI

-47 QVKALKRDI
+47 QAKALKRDI
-56 DRLESCGFVFT
+56 ARLESCGFVFM
-67 KHTDSKQGKPCIS
+67 KHTDLQQGKPCIS

-85 KKSFIIHTFSPIFIQ
+85 KKSFVIHKFSPVFMQ
-100 ALRIL
+100 ALRVL
-105 CDPLTLDNSF
+105 CDPLTRDNSF

-128 DSQPHISTLPIAKK
+128 DSQPHISTLPISKQ
-142 TTSFPV
+142 TSSFPV
-148 DTLTDEQTKQ
+148 DTCANEQTKQ
-158 TILAVLIQALSTH
+158 SILATLIQALSTH
-171 HCVSCVYTVQNGET
+171 HCVSCVYTVQNGEA
-185 RNYTLAM
+185 RSYNLAP

-203 FVAEKHD
+203 FVAEKSDGKHN
-210 EKDHASQSKPSSE
+210 ANQGKPSSE
-223 ACAQKHIRVFRL
+223 VCVQKHIRVFRL
-235 DRFVKVTLTSKTYTP
+235 DRFVKVALTSKTYTP

-261 MPYQLGNTPIEATF
+261 MPYQLGNTPLEATF

-308 QQAGALQHVAVWKT
+308 QQAAALQHVAVWKT
-322 QVSNIDLTARWAI
+322 QVSNIDLTVRWAI
-335 ENSCIPLA
+335 ENDCIPLA
-343 PSALHTVWRELL
+343 PSALHTAWKKLL
-355 HCTESFYV
+355 HCTENFYV
-363 EHLNSKKQAALPT
+363 EQPNTIKQ
-376 DGKNTPQHTRGRK
+376 TPSSADNKATSQHPRGRK

-394 IKLLI
+394 VKLLI
-399 SLVSRLQHNGDT
+399 SLVGRLQHNGDT
-411 LTENQIM
+411 LTEEQIM

-460 SNNSSAAK
+460 SDNSSAAK

-481 IQSVTL
+481 IQSITL

-524 DEFLTYLQTNV
+524 DELLTYLQTSV
-535 VKSSHNNSRPSEECK
+535 VKSARNGSRESEECK
-550 FKEQPQQVVSM
+550 FKEQPQQMASM

-575 HVIQFTYVKS
+575 HAIQFTYVKS

-597 KSNSFT
+597 KPNSLT
-603 KQTQTSFHQR
+603 SQTQTSSHQR

-625 AWYIQAYD
+625 SWYIQAYD
-633 LDKRAIRV
+633 LDKRAIRI

-656 SCKNLTNLHSTTLHV
+656 PHKSPTNLHDTTLC
-671 TNETTDLIDFF
+671 TSEENTDLIDFF
-682 VTNPTIL
+682 VTDPAVL

-707 IKISYR
+707 VKISYR

-751 TASSLKDQNIV
+751 TAGSLKDQHIV

>member
-1 MYMFTEND
+1 MFTEND

-20 YFMNNT
+20 YFMNNA

-31 DHLLSMFYTSI
+31 DRLLSMFYTAI

-47 QVKALKRDI
+47 QAKALKRDI
-56 DRLESCGFVFT
+56 ARLESCGFVFM
-67 KHTDSKQGKPCIS
+67 KHTDLQQGKPCIS

-85 KKSFIIHTFSPIFIQ
+85 KKSFVIHKFSPVFMQ
-100 ALRIL
+100 ALRVL
-105 CDPLTLDNSF
+105 CDPLTRDNSF

-128 DSQPHISTLPIAKK
+128 DSQPHISTLPISKQ
-142 TTSFPV
+142 TSSFPV
-148 DTLTDEQTKQ
+148 DTCANEQTKQ
-158 TILAVLIQALSTH
+158 SILATLIQALSTH
-171 HCVSCVYTVQNGET
+171 HCVSCVYTVQNGEA
-185 RNYTLAM
+185 RSYNLAP

-203 FVAEKHD
+203 FVAEKSDGKHN
-210 EKDHASQSKPSSE
+210 ANQGKPSSE
-223 ACAQKHIRVFRL
+223 VCVQKHIRVFRL
-235 DRFVKVTLTSKTYTP
+235 DRFVKVALTSKTYTP

-261 MPYQLGNTPIEATF
+261 MPYQLGNTPLEATF

-284 VREACHMHLHPA
+284 VREACHMYLHPA

-308 QQAGALQHVAVWKT
+308 QQAAALQHVAVWKT
-322 QVSNIDLTARWAI
+322 QVSNIDLTVRWAI
-335 ENSCIPLA
+335 ENDCIPLA
-343 PSALHTVWRELL
+343 PSALHTAWKKLL
-355 HCTESFYV
+355 HCTENFYV
-363 EHLNSKKQAALPT
+363 EQPNTIKQ
-376 DGKNTPQHTRGRK
+376 TPSSADNKATSQHPRGRK

-394 IKLLI
+394 VKLLI
-399 SLVSRLQHNGDT
+399 SLVGRLQHNGDT
-411 LTENQIM
+411 LTEEQIM

-468 SCATDNDSYEDTP
+468 SCPTDNDSYEDTP
-481 IQSVTL
+481 IQSITL

-524 DEFLTYLQTNV
+524 DEFLTYLQTSV
-535 VKSSHNNSRPSEECK
+535 VKSARNSSHASEECK
-550 FKEQPQQVVSM
+550 FKEQPQQLASM

-585 HFSCCQALNESQ
+585 HFSCYQALNESQ
-597 KSNSFT
+597 KPNSLT
-603 KQTQTSFHQR
+603 SQTQTSSHQR
-613 RAIPLELQRRDQ
+613 RAMPLELQRRDQ

-656 SCKNLTNLHSTTLHV
+656 PHKSPTNLHDTTLC
-671 TNETTDLIDFF
+671 TTEENTDLIDFF
-682 VTNPTIL
+682 VTNPAIL

-751 TASSLKDQNIV
+751 TASLLKDQNIV

>member
-1 MYMFTEND
+1 MFTEND

-20 YFMNNT
+20 YFMNNA

-56 DRLESCGFVFT
+56 ARLESCGFVFM
-67 KHTDSKQGKPCIS
+67 KHTDLQQGKPCIS

-85 KKSFIIHTFSPIFIQ
+85 KKSFIIHRFSPIFMQ
-100 ALRIL
+100 ALRVL
-105 CDPLTLDNSF
+105 CDPLTRDNSF

-128 DSQPHISTLPIAKK
+128 DSQPHISTLPIAKQ
-142 TTSFPV
+142 TSSFPV
-148 DTLTDEQTKQ
+148 DTCANEQTKQ
-158 TILAVLIQALSTH
+158 TVLATLIQALSTH
-171 HCVSCVYTVQNGET
+171 HYVSCVYTVQNGEA
-185 RNYTLAM
+185 RSYNLAP

-203 FVAEKHD
+203 FVAEKSD
-210 EKDHASQSKPSSE
+210 EKQNEKHGKPSSSE
-223 ACAQKHIRVFRL
+223 TCTHKHIRVFRL

-261 MPYQLGNTPIEATF
+261 MPYQLGNDHLEATF
-275 AVLDSCPEE
+275 AVLNSCPEE

-296 QLCESKQTTTTT
+296 QLCKSKQTTTTT
-308 QQAGALQHVAVWKT
+308 QQAAALQHVTVWKT
-322 QVSNIDLTARWAI
+322 QVSNIDLTVRWAI
-335 ENSCIPLA
+335 ENDCIPLA
-343 PSALHTVWRELL
+343 PSALHTAWKKLL
-355 HCTESFYV
+355 HCTENFYV
-363 EHLNSKKQAALPT
+363 KQP
-376 DGKNTPQHTRGRK
+376 NTVKQTPSSADNKAPSQHPRGRK

-394 IKLLI
+394 VKLLI
-399 SLVSRLQHNGDT
+399 SLVGRLQHNGDT
-411 LTENQIM
+411 LTEEQIM

-425 DQAQKILQLL
+425 DKAQKILQLL

-460 SNNSSAAK
+460 SNNSSVAK
-468 SCATDNDSYEDTP
+468 SCATDNDSYEDMP
-481 IQSVTL
+481 IQSITL

-524 DEFLTYLQTNV
+524 DEFLTYLQTSV
-535 VKSSHNNSRPSEECK
+535 VKSARNGSRASEECK
-550 FKEQPQQVVSM
+550 FKEQPQQVASM

-567 ITHALRNQ
+567 ITHALCNQ

-585 HFSCCQALNESQ
+585 HFSCCQVLNESQ
-597 KSNSFT
+597 KPNSLT
-603 KQTQTSFHQR
+603 SQTQTSSHQR
-613 RAIPLELQRRDQ
+613 RAMPLELQRRDQ
-625 AWYIQAYD
+625 SWYIQAYD

-656 SCKNLTNLHSTTLHV
+656 PHKSPTNLHDTTLC
-671 TNETTDLIDFF
+671 TTEENTDLIDFF
-682 VTNPTIL
+682 VTDPAIL

-726 CADSVCTS
+726 CADSVCTT

-751 TASSLKDQNIV
+751 TASLLKDQNIV

>member
-1 MYMFTEND
+1 MFTEND

-20 YFMNNT
+20 YFMNNA

-31 DHLLSMFYTSI
+31 DRLLSMFYTAI

-47 QVKALKRDI
+47 QAKALKRDI
-56 DRLESCGFVFT
+56 ARLESCGFVFM
-67 KHTDSKQGKPCIS
+67 KHTDLQQGKPCIS

-85 KKSFIIHTFSPIFIQ
+85 KKSFVIHKFSPVFMQ
-100 ALRIL
+100 ALRVL
-105 CDPLTLDNSF
+105 CDPLTRDISF

-128 DSQPHISTLPIAKK
+128 DSQPHISTLPISKQ
-142 TTSFPV
+142 TSSFPV
-148 DTLTDEQTKQ
+148 DTCASEQTKQ
-158 TILAVLIQALSTH
+158 SILATLIQALSTH
-171 HCVSCVYTVQNGET
+171 HCVSCVYTVQNGEA
-185 RNYTLAM
+185 RSYNLAP

-203 FVAEKHD
+203 FVAEKSD
-210 EKDHASQSKPSSE
+210 EKHNANQGKPSSE
-223 ACAQKHIRVFRL
+223 VCVQKHIRVFRL
-235 DRFVKVTLTSKTYTP
+235 DRFVKVALTSKTYTP

-261 MPYQLGNTPIEATF
+261 MPYQLGNTPLEATF
-275 AVLDSCPEE
+275 AVLNSCPEE

-296 QLCESKQTTTTT
+296 QLCKSKQTTTTT
-308 QQAGALQHVAVWKT
+308 QQTPALQHVSLWKT
-322 QVSNIDLTARWAI
+322 QVSNIDLTVRWAI
-335 ENSCIPLA
+335 ENDCIPLA
-343 PSALHTVWRELL
+343 PSALHTAWKKLL
-355 HCTESFYV
+355 HCTENFYV
-363 EHLNSKKQAALPT
+363 EQPNTIKQ
-376 DGKNTPQHTRGRK
+376 TPSSADNKAPSQHPRGRK

-394 IKLLI
+394 VKLLI
-399 SLVSRLQHNGDT
+399 SLVGRLQHNGDT
-411 LTENQIM
+411 LTEEQIM

-487 YDPHY
+487 YDLHY

-524 DEFLTYLQTNV
+524 DEFLTYLQTSV
-535 VKSSHNNSRPSEECK
+535 VKSARNSSCASEECK
-550 FKEQPQQVVSM
+550 FKEQSQQLASM

-585 HFSCCQALNESQ
+585 HFSCCQTLNESQ
-597 KSNSFT
+597 KPNSLT
-603 KQTQTSFHQR
+603 SQTQTSSHQR

-656 SCKNLTNLHSTTLHV
+656 PHKSPTNLHDTTLC
-671 TNETTDLIDFF
+671 TTEENTDLIDFF
-682 VTNPTIL
+682 VTNPAIL

-751 TASSLKDQNIV
+751 TASLLKDQNIV

>member
-1 MYMFTEND
+1 MFTEND

-20 YFMNNT
+20 YFMNNA

-31 DHLLSMFYTSI
+31 DRLLSMFYTAI

-47 QVKALKRDI
+47 QAKALKRDI
-56 DRLESCGFVFT
+56 ARLESCGFVFM
-67 KHTDSKQGKPCIS
+67 KHTDLQQGKPCIS

-85 KKSFIIHTFSPIFIQ
+85 KKSFVIHKFSPVFMQ
-100 ALRIL
+100 ALRVL
-105 CDPLTLDNSF
+105 CDPLTRDNSF

-128 DSQPHISTLPIAKK
+128 DSQPHISTLPISKQ
-142 TTSFPV
+142 TSSFPV
-148 DTLTDEQTKQ
+148 DTCASEQTKQ
-158 TILAVLIQALSTH
+158 SILATLIQALSTH
-171 HCVSCVYTVQNGET
+171 HCVSCVYTVQNGEA
-185 RNYTLAM
+185 RSYNLAP

-203 FVAEKHD
+203 FVAEKSDGKHN
-210 EKDHASQSKPSSE
+210 ANQGKPSSE
-223 ACAQKHIRVFRL
+223 VCVQKHIRVFRL
-235 DRFVKVTLTSKTYTP
+235 DRFVKVALTSKTYTP

-261 MPYQLGNTPIEATF
+261 MPYQLGNTPLEATF
-275 AVLDSCPEE
+275 AVQDSCPEE
-284 VREACHMHLHPA
+284 VREACHMYLHPA

-308 QQAGALQHVAVWKT
+308 QQAAALQHVAVWKT
-322 QVSNIDLTARWAI
+322 QVSNIDLTVRWAI
-335 ENSCIPLA
+335 ENDCIPLA
-343 PSALHTVWRELL
+343 PSALHTAWKKLL
-355 HCTESFYV
+355 HCTENFYV
-363 EHLNSKKQAALPT
+363 EQPNTIKQ
-376 DGKNTPQHTRGRK
+376 TPSSADNKATSQHPRGRK

-394 IKLLI
+394 VKLLI
-399 SLVSRLQHNGDT
+399 SLVGRLQHNGDT
-411 LTENQIM
+411 LTEEQIM

-460 SNNSSAAK
+460 SNSSSAAK

-481 IQSVTL
+481 IQSITL

-524 DEFLTYLQTNV
+524 DEFLTYLQTSV
-535 VKSSHNNSRPSEECK
+535 VKSARNSSRASEECK
-550 FKEQPQQVVSM
+550 FKEQPQQVASM

-597 KSNSFT
+597 KPNSLT
-603 KQTQTSFHQR
+603 SQTQTSSHQR

-633 LDKRAIRV
+633 LDKRAIRI

-656 SCKNLTNLHSTTLHV
+656 PHKSPMNLHDTTLC
-671 TNETTDLIDFF
+671 TTEENTDLIDFF
-682 VTNPTIL
+682 VTNPAIL

-751 TASSLKDQNIV
+751 TAGSLKDQNIV

>member
-1 MYMFTEND
+1 MFTEND

-20 YFMNNT
+20 YFMNNA

-31 DHLLSMFYTSI
+31 DRLLSMFYTAI

-47 QVKALKRDI
+47 QAKALKRDI
-56 DRLESCGFVFT
+56 ARLESCGFVFM
-67 KHTDSKQGKPCIS
+67 KHTDLQQGKPCIS

-85 KKSFIIHTFSPIFIQ
+85 KKSFVIHKFSPVFMQ
-100 ALRIL
+100 ALRVL
-105 CDPLTLDNSF
+105 CDPLTRDNSF

-128 DSQPHISTLPIAKK
+128 DSQPHISTLPISKQ
-142 TTSFPV
+142 TSSFPV
-148 DTLTDEQTKQ
+148 DTCANEQTKQ
-158 TILAVLIQALSTH
+158 SILATLIQALSTH
-171 HCVSCVYTVQNGET
+171 HCVSCVYTVQNGEA
-185 RNYTLAM
+185 RSYNLAP

-203 FVAEKHD
+203 FVAEKSDGKHN
-210 EKDHASQSKPSSE
+210 ANQGKPSSE
-223 ACAQKHIRVFRL
+223 VCVQKHIRVFRL
-235 DRFVKVTLTSKTYTP
+235 DRFVKVALTSKTYTP

-261 MPYQLGNTPIEATF
+261 MPYQLGNTPLEATF
-275 AVLDSCPEE
+275 AVLNSCPEE

-296 QLCESKQTTTTT
+296 QLCKSKQTTTTT
-308 QQAGALQHVAVWKT
+308 QQTPALQHVSLWKT
-322 QVSNIDLTARWAI
+322 QVSNIDLTVRWAI
-335 ENSCIPLA
+335 ENDCIPLA
-343 PSALHTVWRELL
+343 PSALHTAWKKLL
-355 HCTESFYV
+355 HCTENFYV
-363 EHLNSKKQAALPT
+363 EQPNTIKQAPSSA
-376 DGKNTPQHTRGRK
+376 DNKASSQHTRGRK

-399 SLVSRLQHNGDT
+399 SLVGRLQHNGDT
-411 LTENQIM
+411 LTEDQIM
-418 QITHCKR
+418 QITQCQR

-445 GLTLTYVDTKNPSTT
+445 GLTLTYVDTKNPSST

-468 SCATDNDSYEDTP
+468 SCPTDNDSYEDTP
-481 IQSVTL
+481 IQSITL

-524 DEFLTYLQTNV
+524 DEFLTYLQTSV
-535 VKSSHNNSRPSEECK
+535 VKSTRNSSRASEECK
-550 FKEQPQQVVSM
+550 FKEQPQQLVSM

-585 HFSCCQALNESQ
+585 HFSCYQALNESQ
-597 KSNSFT
+597 KPNSLT
-603 KQTQTSFHQR
+603 SQTQTSSHQR
-613 RAIPLELQRRDQ
+613 RAMPLELQRRDQ

-656 SCKNLTNLHSTTLHV
+656 PHKSPTNLHDTTLC
-671 TNETTDLIDFF
+671 TTEENTDLIDFF
-682 VTNPTIL
+682 VTNPAIL

-751 TASSLKDQNIV
+751 TASLLKDQNIV

>member
-1 MYMFTEND
+1 MFTEND

-20 YFMNNT
+20 YFMNNA

-31 DHLLSMFYTSI
+31 DRLLSMFYTAI

-47 QVKALKRDI
+47 QAKALKRDI
-56 DRLESCGFVFT
+56 ARLESCGFVFM
-67 KHTDSKQGKPCIS
+67 KHTDLQQGKPCIS

-85 KKSFIIHTFSPIFIQ
+85 KKSFVIHKFSPVFMQ
-100 ALRIL
+100 ALRVL
-105 CDPLTLDNSF
+105 CDPLTRDNSF

-128 DSQPHISTLPIAKK
+128 DSQPHISTLPISKQ
-142 TTSFPV
+142 TSSFPV
-148 DTLTDEQTKQ
+148 DTCANEQTKQ
-158 TILAVLIQALSTH
+158 SILATLIQALSTH
-171 HCVSCVYTVQNGET
+171 HCVSCVYTVQNGEA
-185 RNYTLAM
+185 RSYNLAP

-203 FVAEKHD
+203 FVAEKSDGKHN
-210 EKDHASQSKPSSE
+210 ANQGKPSSE
-223 ACAQKHIRVFRL
+223 VCVQKHIRVFRL
-235 DRFVKVTLTSKTYTP
+235 DRFVKVALTSKTYTP

-261 MPYQLGNTPIEATF
+261 MPYQLGNTPLEATF

-308 QQAGALQHVAVWKT
+308 QQAAALQHVAVWKT
-322 QVSNIDLTARWAI
+322 QVSNIDLTVRWAI

-343 PSALHTVWRELL
+343 PSALHTAWKKLL
-355 HCTESFYV
+355 HCTENFYV
-363 EHLNSKKQAALPT
+363 EQPNTIKQ
-376 DGKNTPQHTRGRK
+376 TPSSADNKAPSHHTRGRK

-399 SLVSRLQHNGDT
+399 SLVGRLQHNGDT
-411 LTENQIM
+411 LTEDQIM

-460 SNNSSAAK
+460 SDNSSAAK

-481 IQSVTL
+481 IQSITL

-524 DEFLTYLQTNV
+524 DEFLTYLQTSV
-535 VKSSHNNSRPSEECK
+535 VKSARNSSRASEECK
-550 FKEQPQQVVSM
+550 FKEQPQQMASI

-597 KSNSFT
+597 KPNSLT
-603 KQTQTSFHQR
+603 SQTQTSSHQR

-633 LDKRAIRV
+633 LDKCAIRV

-656 SCKNLTNLHSTTLHV
+656 PHKSPTNLHETTLCA
-671 TNETTDLIDFF
+671 TEENTDLIDFF
-682 VTNPTIL
+682 VTDPAVL

-707 IKISYR
+707 VKISYR

-751 TASSLKDQNIV
+751 TAGSLKDQHIV

>member
-1 MYMFTEND
+1 MFTEND

-20 YFMNNT
+20 YFMNNA

-31 DHLLSMFYTSI
+31 DRLLSMFYTAI

-47 QVKALKRDI
+47 QAKALKRDI
-56 DRLESCGFVFT
+56 ARLESCGFVFM
-67 KHTDSKQGKPCIS
+67 KHTDLQQGKPCIS

-85 KKSFIIHTFSPIFIQ
+85 KKSFVIHKFSPVFMQ
-100 ALRIL
+100 ALRVL
-105 CDPLTLDNSF
+105 CDPLTRDNSF

-128 DSQPHISTLPIAKK
+128 DSQPHISTLPISKQ
-142 TTSFPV
+142 TSSFPV
-148 DTLTDEQTKQ
+148 DTCASEQTKQ
-158 TILAVLIQALSTH
+158 SILATLIQALSTH
-171 HCVSCVYTVQNGET
+171 HCVSCVYTVQNGEA
-185 RNYTLAM
+185 RSYNLAP

-203 FVAEKHD
+203 FVAEKSDGKHN
-210 EKDHASQSKPSSE
+210 ANQGKPSSE
-223 ACAQKHIRVFRL
+223 VCVQKHIRVFRL
-235 DRFVKVTLTSKTYTP
+235 DRFVKVALTSKTYTP

-261 MPYQLGNTPIEATF
+261 MPYQLGNTPLEATF

-284 VREACHMHLHPA
+284 VREACHMYLHPA

-308 QQAGALQHVAVWKT
+308 QQAAALQHVAVWKT
-322 QVSNIDLTARWAI
+322 QVSNIDLTVRWAI
-335 ENSCIPLA
+335 ENDCIPLA
-343 PSALHTVWRELL
+343 PSALHTAWKKLL
-355 HCTESFYV
+355 HCTENFYV
-363 EHLNSKKQAALPT
+363 EQPNTIKQ
-376 DGKNTPQHTRGRK
+376 TPSSADNKATSQHPRGRK

-394 IKLLI
+394 VKLLI
-399 SLVSRLQHNGDT
+399 SLVGRLQHNGDT
-411 LTENQIM
+411 LTEEQIM

-445 GLTLTYVDTKNPSTT
+445 GLTLTYVDTKSPSTT
-460 SNNSSAAK
+460 SNSSSAAK

-481 IQSVTL
+481 IQSITL

-524 DEFLTYLQTNV
+524 DEFLTYLQTSV
-535 VKSSHNNSRPSEECK
+535 VKSARNSSRASEECK
-550 FKEQPQQVVSM
+550 FKEQPQQVASM

-597 KSNSFT
+597 KPNSLT
-603 KQTQTSFHQR
+603 SQTQTSSHQR

-633 LDKRAIRV
+633 LDKRAIRI

-656 SCKNLTNLHSTTLHV
+656 PHKSPMNLHDTTLC
-671 TNETTDLIDFF
+671 TTEENTDLIDFF
-682 VTNPTIL
+682 VTNPAIL

-751 TASSLKDQNIV
+751 TAGSLKDQNIV

>member
-1 MYMFTEND
+1 MFTEND

-20 YFMNNT
+20 YFMNNA

-31 DHLLSMFYTSI
+31 DRLLSMFYTAI

-47 QVKALKRDI
+47 QAKALKRDI
-56 DRLESCGFVFT
+56 ARLESCGFVFM
-67 KHTDSKQGKPCIS
+67 KHTDLQQGKPCIS

-85 KKSFIIHTFSPIFIQ
+85 KKSFVIHKFSPVFMQ
-100 ALRIL
+100 ALRVL
-105 CDPLTLDNSF
+105 CDPLTRDNSF

-128 DSQPHISTLPIAKK
+128 DSQPHISTLPISKQ
-142 TTSFPV
+142 TSSFPV
-148 DTLTDEQTKQ
+148 DTCANEQTKQ
-158 TILAVLIQALSTH
+158 SILATLIQALSTH
-171 HCVSCVYTVQNGET
+171 HCVSCVYTVQNGEA
-185 RNYTLAM
+185 RSYNLAP

-203 FVAEKHD
+203 FVAEKSDGKHN
-210 EKDHASQSKPSSE
+210 ANQGKPSSE
-223 ACAQKHIRVFRL
+223 VCVQKHIRVFRL
-235 DRFVKVTLTSKTYTP
+235 DRFVKVALTSKTYTP

-261 MPYQLGNTPIEATF
+261 MPYQLGNTPLEATF

-284 VREACHMHLHPA
+284 VREACHMYLHPA

-308 QQAGALQHVAVWKT
+308 QQAAALQHVAVWKT
-322 QVSNIDLTARWAI
+322 QVSNIDLTVRWAI
-335 ENSCIPLA
+335 ENDCIPLA
-343 PSALHTVWRELL
+343 PSALHTAWKKLL
-355 HCTESFYV
+355 HCTENFYV
-363 EHLNSKKQAALPT
+363 EQPNTIKQ
-376 DGKNTPQHTRGRK
+376 TPSSADNKAPSQHPRGRK

-394 IKLLI
+394 VKLLI
-399 SLVSRLQHNGDT
+399 SLVGRLQHNGDT
-411 LTENQIM
+411 LTEEQIM

-460 SNNSSAAK
+460 SNSSSAAK

-481 IQSVTL
+481 IQSITL

-524 DEFLTYLQTNV
+524 DEFLTYLQTSV
-535 VKSSHNNSRPSEECK
+535 VKSARNSSRASEECK
-550 FKEQPQQVVSM
+550 FKEQPQQVASM

-597 KSNSFT
+597 KPNSLT
-603 KQTQTSFHQR
+603 SQTQTSSHQR

-633 LDKRAIRV
+633 LDKRAIRI

-656 SCKNLTNLHSTTLHV
+656 PHKSPMNLHDTTLC
-671 TNETTDLIDFF
+671 TTEENTDLIDFF
-682 VTNPTIL
+682 VTNPAIL

-751 TASSLKDQNIV
+751 TAGSLKDQNIV

>member
-1 MYMFTEND
+1 MFTEND

-20 YFMNNT
+20 YFMNNA

-31 DHLLSMFYTSI
+31 DRLLSMFYTAI

-47 QVKALKRDI
+47 QAKALKRDI
-56 DRLESCGFVFT
+56 ARLESCGFVFM
-67 KHTDSKQGKPCIS
+67 KHTDLQQGKPCIS

-85 KKSFIIHTFSPIFIQ
+85 KKSFVIHKFSPVFMQ
-100 ALRIL
+100 ALRVL
-105 CDPLTLDNSF
+105 CDPLTRDNSF

-128 DSQPHISTLPIAKK
+128 DSQPHISTLPISKQ
-142 TTSFPV
+142 TSSFPV
-148 DTLTDEQTKQ
+148 DTCANAQTKQ
-158 TILAVLIQALSTH
+158 SILATLIQALSTH
-171 HCVSCVYTVQNGET
+171 HCVSCVYTVQNGEA
-185 RNYTLAM
+185 RSYNLAP

-203 FVAEKHD
+203 FVAEKSDGKHN
-210 EKDHASQSKPSSE
+210 ANQGKPSSE
-223 ACAQKHIRVFRL
+223 VCVQKHIRVFRL
-235 DRFVKVTLTSKTYTP
+235 DRFVKVALTSKTYTP

-261 MPYQLGNTPIEATF
+261 MPYQLGNTPLEATF

-296 QLCESKQTTTTT
+296 QLCESKQTTTMT
-308 QQAGALQHVAVWKT
+308 QQAAALQHVAVWKT
-322 QVSNIDLTARWAI
+322 QVSNIDLTVRWAI
-335 ENSCIPLA
+335 ENDCIPLA
-343 PSALHTVWRELL
+343 PSALHTAWKKLL
-355 HCTESFYV
+355 HCTENFYV
-363 EHLNSKKQAALPT
+363 EQPNTIKQ
-376 DGKNTPQHTRGRK
+376 TPSSADNKATSQHPRGRK

-394 IKLLI
+394 VKLLI
-399 SLVSRLQHNGDT
+399 SLVGRLQHNGDT
-411 LTENQIM
+411 LTEEQIM

-460 SNNSSAAK
+460 SNNSSVAK
-468 SCATDNDSYEDTP
+468 SCATDNDSYEDMP
-481 IQSVTL
+481 IQSITL

-524 DEFLTYLQTNV
+524 DEFLTYLQTSV
-535 VKSSHNNSRPSEECK
+535 VKSARNGSRASEECK
-550 FKEQPQQVVSM
+550 FKEQPQQVASM

-567 ITHALRNQ
+567 ITHALCNQ

-585 HFSCCQALNESQ
+585 HFSCCQVLNESQ
-597 KSNSFT
+597 KPNSLT
-603 KQTQTSFHQR
+603 SQTQTSSHQR

-656 SCKNLTNLHSTTLHV
+656 PHKSPTNLHDTTLC
-671 TNETTDLIDFF
+671 TTEENTDLIDFF
-682 VTNPTIL
+682 VTDPAVL

-751 TASSLKDQNIV
+751 TASLLKNQNIV

>member
-1 MYMFTEND
+1 MFTEND

-20 YFMNNT
+20 YFMNNA

-31 DHLLSMFYTSI
+31 DRLLSMFYTTI

-56 DRLESCGFVFT
+56 ARLESCGFVFM
-67 KHTDSKQGKPCIS
+67 KHTDLQQGKPYIS

-85 KKSFIIHTFSPIFIQ
+85 KKSFIIHRFSPIFMQ
-100 ALRIL
+100 ALRVL
-105 CDPLTLDNSF
+105 CDPLTRDNSF

-128 DSQPHISTLPIAKK
+128 DSQPHISTLPIAKQ
-142 TTSFPV
+142 TSSFPV
-148 DTLTDEQTKQ
+148 DTCANEQTKQ
-158 TILAVLIQALSTH
+158 TVLATLIQALSTH
-171 HCVSCVYTVQNGET
+171 HYVSCVYTVQNGEA
-185 RNYTLAM
+185 RSYNLAP

-203 FVAEKHD
+203 FVAEKSD
-210 EKDHASQSKPSSE
+210 EKQNEKHGKPSSSE
-223 ACAQKHIRVFRL
+223 TCTHKHIRVFRL

-261 MPYQLGNTPIEATF
+261 MPYQLGNDHLEATF
-275 AVLDSCPEE
+275 AVLNSCPEE

-296 QLCESKQTTTTT
+296 QLCKSKQTITKAQRAT
-308 QQAGALQHVAVWKT
+308 ALQHVALWKT
-322 QVSNIDLTARWAI
+322 QVANIDLTVRWAI
-335 ENSCIPLA
+335 ENNCIPLA
-343 PSALHTVWRELL
+343 PSALRTAWKKLL
-355 HCTESFYV
+355 HCTENFYV
-363 EHLNSKKQAALPT
+363 EQPNTIKQ
-376 DGKNTPQHTRGRK
+376 TPSSADNKATSQHTRGRK

-399 SLVSRLQHNGDT
+399 SLVGRLQHNGDT
-411 LTENQIM
+411 LTEEQIM
-418 QITHCKR
+418 QITNCQR

-445 GLTLTYVDTKNPSTT
+445 GLTLTCVDAESPNTT
-460 SNNSSAAK
+460 SNNSINAA
-468 SCATDNDSYEDTP
+468 SCVAQDESCQDAP

-509 KALTEALALQGFANK
+509 KALTEALTLQGFANK

-535 VKSSHNNSRPSEECK
+535 VKSAYNSSCTPEVHKSEA
-550 FKEQPQQVVSM
+550 QSQQVASTM
-561 TQELSV
+561 QGLSV

-575 HVIQFTYVKS
+575 HAVQFSYVKS
-585 HFSCCQALNESQ
+585 NLSCCRTMNESQ
-597 KSNSFT
+597 QFDTLPN
-603 KQTQTSFHQR
+603 QTQTSSHQR

-656 SCKNLTNLHSTTLHV
+656 SCKNLTDLHSTTLHV
-671 TNETTDLIDFF
+671 THETTDLIDFF
-682 VTNPTIL
+682 VTDPTIL

-734 NTSFSQQVKA
+734 NANFSQQVKA

-751 TASSLKDQNIV
+751 TASSLKEQNIA

>member
-1 MYMFTEND
+1 MFTEND

-20 YFMNNT
+20 YFMNNA

-31 DHLLSMFYTSI
+31 DRLLSMFYTAI

-47 QVKALKRDI
+47 QAKALKRDI
-56 DRLESCGFVFT
+56 ARLESCGFVFM
-67 KHTDSKQGKPCIS
+67 KHTDLQQGKPCIS

-85 KKSFIIHTFSPIFIQ
+85 KKSFVIHKFSPVFMQ
-100 ALRIL
+100 ALRVL
-105 CDPLTLDNSF
+105 CDPLTRDNSF

-128 DSQPHISTLPIAKK
+128 DSQPHISTLPIAKQ
-142 TTSFPV
+142 TSSFPV
-148 DTLTDEQTKQ
+148 DTCANEQTKQ
-158 TILAVLIQALSTH
+158 TVLATLIQALSTH
-171 HCVSCVYTVQNGET
+171 HYVSCVYTVQNGEA
-185 RNYTLAM
+185 RSYNLAP

-203 FVAEKHD
+203 FVAEKSDGKHN
-210 EKDHASQSKPSSE
+210 ANQGKPSSE
-223 ACAQKHIRVFRL
+223 VCVQKHIRVFRL
-235 DRFVKVTLTSKTYTP
+235 DRFVKVALTSKTYTP

-261 MPYQLGNTPIEATF
+261 MPYQLGNTPLEATF

-296 QLCESKQTTTTT
+296 QLCKSKQTTTTT
-308 QQAGALQHVAVWKT
+308 QQAAALQHVTVWKT
-322 QVSNIDLTARWAI
+322 QVSNIDLTVRWAI
-335 ENSCIPLA
+335 ENDCIPLA
-343 PSALHTVWRELL
+343 PSALHTAWKKLL
-355 HCTESFYV
+355 HCTENFYV
-363 EHLNSKKQAALPT
+363 KQP
-376 DGKNTPQHTRGRK
+376 NTVKQTPSSADNKAPSQHPRGRK

-394 IKLLI
+394 VKLLI
-399 SLVSRLQHNGDT
+399 SLVGRLQHNGDT
-411 LTENQIM
+411 LTEEQIM

-425 DQAQKILQLL
+425 DKAQKILQLL

-460 SNNSSAAK
+460 SNNSSVAK
-468 SCATDNDSYEDTP
+468 SCATDNDSYEDMP
-481 IQSVTL
+481 IQSITL

-524 DEFLTYLQTNV
+524 DEFLTYLQTSV
-535 VKSSHNNSRPSEECK
+535 VKSARNGSRASEECK
-550 FKEQPQQVVSM
+550 FKEQPQQVASM

-567 ITHALRNQ
+567 ITHALCNQ

-585 HFSCCQALNESQ
+585 HFSCCQVLNESQ
-597 KSNSFT
+597 KPNSLT
-603 KQTQTSFHQR
+603 SQTQTSSHQR
-613 RAIPLELQRRDQ
+613 RAMPLELQRRDQ
-625 AWYIQAYD
+625 SWYIQAYD

-656 SCKNLTNLHSTTLHV
+656 PHKSPTNLHDTTLC
-671 TNETTDLIDFF
+671 TTEENTDLIDFF
-682 VTNPTIL
+682 VTDPAIL

-726 CADSVCTS
+726 CADSVCTT

-751 TASSLKDQNIV
+751 TASLLKDQNIV

>member
-1 MYMFTEND
+1 MFTEND

-20 YFMNNT
+20 YFMNNA

-31 DHLLSMFYTSI
+31 DRLLSMFYTAI

-47 QVKALKRDI
+47 QAKALKRDI
-56 DRLESCGFVFT
+56 ARLESCGFVFM
-67 KHTDSKQGKPCIS
+67 KHTNLQQGKPCIS

-85 KKSFIIHTFSPIFIQ
+85 KKSFVIHKFSPVFMQ
-100 ALRIL
+100 ALRVL
-105 CDPLTLDNSF
+105 CDPLTRDNSF

-128 DSQPHISTLPIAKK
+128 DSQPHISTLPISKQ
-142 TTSFPV
+142 TSSFPV
-148 DTLTDEQTKQ
+148 DTCANEQTKQ
-158 TILAVLIQALSTH
+158 SILATLIQALSTH
-171 HCVSCVYTVQNGET
+171 HCVSCVYTVQNGEA
-185 RNYTLAM
+185 RSYNLAP

-203 FVAEKHD
+203 FVAEKSD
-210 EKDHASQSKPSSE
+210 EKHNANQGKPSSE
-223 ACAQKHIRVFRL
+223 VCVQKHIRVFRL
-235 DRFVKVTLTSKTYTP
+235 DRFVKVALTSKTYTP

-261 MPYQLGNTPIEATF
+261 MPYQLGNTPLEATF
-275 AVLDSCPEE
+275 AVLNSCPEE

-296 QLCESKQTTTTT
+296 QLCKSKQTTTTT
-308 QQAGALQHVAVWKT
+308 QQTPALQHVSLWKT
-322 QVSNIDLTARWAI
+322 QVSNIDLTVRWAI
-335 ENSCIPLA
+335 ENDCIPLA
-343 PSALHTVWRELL
+343 PSALHTAWKKLL
-355 HCTESFYV
+355 HCTENFYV
-363 EHLNSKKQAALPT
+363 EQPNTIKQAPSSA
-376 DGKNTPQHTRGRK
+376 DNKASSQHTRGRK

-399 SLVSRLQHNGDT
+399 SLVGRLQHNGDT
-411 LTENQIM
+411 LTEDQIM

-460 SNNSSAAK
+460 SDNSSAAK

-481 IQSVTL
+481 IQSITL

-524 DEFLTYLQTNV
+524 DEFLTYLQTSV
-535 VKSSHNNSRPSEECK
+535 VKSARNSSRASEECK
-550 FKEQPQQVVSM
+550 FKEQPQQMASM

-575 HVIQFTYVKS
+575 HAIQFTYVKS

-597 KSNSFT
+597 KPNSLT
-603 KQTQTSFHQR
+603 SQTQTSSHQR

-625 AWYIQAYD
+625 SWYIQAYD

-656 SCKNLTNLHSTTLHV
+656 PHKSPTNLHDTTLC
-671 TNETTDLIDFF
+671 TSEENTDLIDFF
-682 VTNPTIL
+682 VTDPTIL

-707 IKISYR
+707 VKISYR

-751 TASSLKDQNIV
+751 TAGSLKDQHIV

>member
-20 YFMNNT
+20 YFMNNA

-31 DHLLSMFYTSI
+31 DRLLSMFYTAI

-56 DRLESCGFVFT
+56 ARLESCGFVFM
-67 KHTDSKQGKPCIS
+67 KHADLQQGKPCIS
-80 WQVNE
+80 WQVDE
-85 KKSFIIHTFSPIFIQ
+85 KKSFIIHKFSPVFMQ
-100 ALRIL
+100 ALRVL
-105 CDPLTLDNSF
+105 CEPLTLDNSF

-120 LRSALIKL
+120 LKSALIKL

-142 TTSFPV
+142 APSFPV
-148 DTLTDEQTKQ
+148 DMCTNEQTKQ

-171 HCVSCVYTVQNGET
+171 HCVSCTYTVQSGET
-185 RNYTLAM
+185 RSYTLAM

-203 FVAEKHD
+203 FVAEKQN
-210 EKDHASQSKPSSE
+210 EKHGKPSSSE
-223 ACAQKHIRVFRL
+223 TCAHKHIRVFRL

-250 PQDFSSLDYRV
+250 PQEFSSLDYRV
-261 MPYQLGNTPIEATF
+261 MPYQLGNNPLEATF
-275 AVLDSCPEE
+275 AVLNSCPKE

-296 QLCESKQTTTTT
+296 QFCESKQTTTTA
-308 QQAGALQHVAVWKT
+308 QQAAAPQHVALWKT
-322 QVSNIDLTARWAI
+322 QVSNIDLTVRWAI
-335 ENSCIPLA
+335 ENNCIPLA
-343 PSALHTVWRELL
+343 PSALHTAWKKLL
-355 HCTESFYV
+355 RCAENFYI
-363 EHLNSKKQAALPT
+363 EQPNSAKQAPSSADNKTAL
-376 DGKNTPQHTRGRK
+376 QHTRGRK

-399 SLVSRLQHNGDT
+399 SLVGRLQHNGDT
-411 LTENQIM
+411 LTEDQIM
-418 QITHCKR
+418 QITHCER

-445 GLTLTYVDTKNPSTT
+445 GLTLTYVDTKNPSTAN
-460 SNNSSAAK
+460 NNSSAAS

-492 DSYGIKGRSMCL
+492 DSYGIKGRSMRL
-504 TLAET
+504 TMAET
-509 KALTEALALQGFANK
+509 KALTEALTLQGFANK
-524 DEFLTYLQTNV
+524 DEFLTFLQTNV
-535 VKSSHNNSRPSEECK
+535 VKSAHNSSRASEVHK
-550 FKEQPQQVVSM
+550 FKEQPQQGASM
-561 TQELSV
+561 AQELSV
-567 ITHALRNQ
+567 ITRALRNQ
-575 HVIQFTYVKS
+575 CVIQFSYVKS
-585 HFSCCQALNESQ
+585 NLSCYRTMNESQ
-597 KSNSFT
+597 QFDTLPN
-603 KQTQTSFHQR
+603 QTQTSSHQR

-633 LDKRAIRV
+633 LDKHAIRV

-649 ITELPYT
+649 ITELPST
-656 SCKNLTNLHSTTLHV
+656 SCKNLTDLHSTTLHV
-671 TNETTDLIDFF
+671 THETTDLIDFF
-682 VTNPTIL
+682 VTDPGIL

-707 IKISYR
+707 IEISYR

-734 NTSFSQQVKA
+734 NINFSQQVKA

-751 TASSLKDQNIV
+751 TASSLKEQNIA

>member
-1 MYMFTEND
+1 MFTEND

-20 YFMNNT
+20 YFMNNA

-31 DHLLSMFYTSI
+31 DRLLSMFYTAI

-47 QVKALKRDI
+47 QAKALKRDI
-56 DRLESCGFVFT
+56 ARLESCGFVFM
-67 KHTDSKQGKPCIS
+67 KHTDLQQGKPCIS

-85 KKSFIIHTFSPIFIQ
+85 KKSFVIHKFSPVFMQ
-100 ALRIL
+100 ALRVL
-105 CDPLTLDNSF
+105 CDPLTRDNSF

-128 DSQPHISTLPIAKK
+128 DSQPHISTLPISKQ
-142 TTSFPV
+142 TSSFPV
-148 DTLTDEQTKQ
+148 DTCANEQTKQ
-158 TILAVLIQALSTH
+158 SILATLIQALSTH
-171 HCVSCVYTVQNGET
+171 HCVSCVYTVQNGEA
-185 RNYTLAM
+185 RSYNLAP

-203 FVAEKHD
+203 FVAEKSDGKHN
-210 EKDHASQSKPSSE
+210 ANQGKPSSE
-223 ACAQKHIRVFRL
+223 VCVQKHIRVFRL
-235 DRFVKVTLTSKTYTP
+235 DRFVKVALTSKTYTP

-261 MPYQLGNTPIEATF
+261 MPYQLGNTPLEATF

-284 VREACHMHLHPA
+284 VREACHMYLHPA

-308 QQAGALQHVAVWKT
+308 QQAAALQHVAVWKT
-322 QVSNIDLTARWAI
+322 QVSNIDLTVRWAI
-335 ENSCIPLA
+335 ENDCIPLA
-343 PSALHTVWRELL
+343 PSALHTAWKKLL
-355 HCTESFYV
+355 HCTENFYV
-363 EHLNSKKQAALPT
+363 EQPNTIKQ
-376 DGKNTPQHTRGRK
+376 TPSSADNKAPSQHPRGRK

-394 IKLLI
+394 VKLLI
-399 SLVSRLQHNGDT
+399 SLVGRLQHNGDT
-411 LTENQIM
+411 LTEEQIM

-460 SNNSSAAK
+460 SNSSSAAK

-481 IQSVTL
+481 IQSITL

-524 DEFLTYLQTNV
+524 DEFLTYLQTSV
-535 VKSSHNNSRPSEECK
+535 VKSARNSSCASEECK
-550 FKEQPQQVVSM
+550 FKEQSQQLASM

-597 KSNSFT
+597 KPNSLT
-603 KQTQTSFHQR
+603 SQTQTSSHQR

-656 SCKNLTNLHSTTLHV
+656 PHKSPTNLHDTTLC
-671 TNETTDLIDFF
+671 TTEENTDLIDFF
-682 VTNPTIL
+682 VTNPAIL

-751 TASSLKDQNIV
+751 TASLLKDQNIV

>member
-1 MYMFTEND
+1 MFTEND

-20 YFMNNT
+20 YFMNNA

-31 DHLLSMFYTSI
+31 DRLLSMFYTAI

-47 QVKALKRDI
+47 QAKALKRDI
-56 DRLESCGFVFT
+56 ARLESCGFVFM
-67 KHTDSKQGKPCIS
+67 KHTDLQQGKPCIS

-85 KKSFIIHTFSPIFIQ
+85 KKSFVIHKFSPVFMQ
-100 ALRIL
+100 ALRVL
-105 CDPLTLDNSF
+105 CDPLTRDNSF

-128 DSQPHISTLPIAKK
+128 DSQPHISTLPISKQ
-142 TTSFPV
+142 TSSFPV
-148 DTLTDEQTKQ
+148 DTCANEQTKQ
-158 TILAVLIQALSTH
+158 SILATLIQALSTH
-171 HCVSCVYTVQNGET
+171 HCVSCVYTVQNGEA
-185 RNYTLAM
+185 RSYNLAP

-203 FVAEKHD
+203 FVAEKSDGKHN
-210 EKDHASQSKPSSE
+210 ANQGKPSSE
-223 ACAQKHIRVFRL
+223 VCVQKHIRVFRL
-235 DRFVKVTLTSKTYTP
+235 DRFVKVALTSKTYTP

-261 MPYQLGNTPIEATF
+261 MPYQLGNTPLEATF

-284 VREACHMHLHPA
+284 VREACHMHLHPV

-308 QQAGALQHVAVWKT
+308 QQAAALQHVAVWKT
-322 QVSNIDLTARWAI
+322 QVSNIDLTVRWAI
-335 ENSCIPLA
+335 ENDCIPLA
-343 PSALHTVWRELL
+343 PSALHTAWKKLL
-355 HCTESFYV
+355 HCTENFYV
-363 EHLNSKKQAALPT
+363 EQPNTIKQ
-376 DGKNTPQHTRGRK
+376 TPSSADNKATSQHPRGRK

-394 IKLLI
+394 VKLLI
-399 SLVSRLQHNGDT
+399 SLVGRLQHNGDT
-411 LTENQIM
+411 LTEEQIM

-481 IQSVTL
+481 IQSITL

-524 DEFLTYLQTNV
+524 DEFLTYLQTSV
-535 VKSSHNNSRPSEECK
+535 VKSARNSSRASEECK
-550 FKEQPQQVVSM
+550 FKEQPQQVASM

-597 KSNSFT
+597 KPNSLT
-603 KQTQTSFHQR
+603 SQTQTSSHQR

-656 SCKNLTNLHSTTLHV
+656 SCKNLTDLHSTTLHV
-671 TNETTDLIDFF
+671 THETTDLIDFF
-682 VTNPTIL
+682 VTDPTIL

-734 NTSFSQQVKA
+734 NANFSQQVKV

-751 TASSLKDQNIV
+751 TASLLKDQNIV

>member
-1 MYMFTEND
+1 MFTEND

-20 YFMNNT
+20 YFMNNA

-31 DHLLSMFYTSI
+31 DRLLSMFYTAI

-47 QVKALKRDI
+47 QAKALKRDI
-56 DRLESCGFVFT
+56 ARLESCGFVFM
-67 KHTDSKQGKPCIS
+67 KHTDLQQGKPCIS

-85 KKSFIIHTFSPIFIQ
+85 KKSFVIHKFSPVFMQ
-100 ALRIL
+100 ALRVL
-105 CDPLTLDNSF
+105 CDPLTRDNSF

-128 DSQPHISTLPIAKK
+128 DSQPHISTLPISKQ
-142 TTSFPV
+142 TSSFPV
-148 DTLTDEQTKQ
+148 DTCANEQTKQ
-158 TILAVLIQALSTH
+158 SILATLIQALSTH
-171 HCVSCVYTVQNGET
+171 HCVSCVYTVQNGEA
-185 RNYTLAM
+185 RSYNLAP

-203 FVAEKHD
+203 FVAEKSDGKHN
-210 EKDHASQSKPSSE
+210 ANQGKPSSE
-223 ACAQKHIRVFRL
+223 VCVQKHIRVFRL
-235 DRFVKVTLTSKTYTP
+235 DRFVKVALTSKTYTP

-261 MPYQLGNTPIEATF
+261 MPYQLGNTPLEATF
-275 AVLDSCPEE
+275 AVLNSCPEE

-296 QLCESKQTTTTT
+296 QLCKSKQTTTTT
-308 QQAGALQHVAVWKT
+308 QQTPALQHVSLWKT
-322 QVSNIDLTARWAI
+322 QVSNIDLTVRWAI
-335 ENSCIPLA
+335 ENDCIPLA
-343 PSALHTVWRELL
+343 PSALHTAWKKLL
-355 HCTESFYV
+355 HCTENFYV
-363 EHLNSKKQAALPT
+363 EQPNTIKQAPSSA
-376 DGKNTPQHTRGRK
+376 DNKASSQHTRGRK

-399 SLVSRLQHNGDT
+399 SLVGRLQHNGDT
-411 LTENQIM
+411 LTEDQIM
-418 QITHCKR
+418 QITQCQR

-445 GLTLTYVDTKNPSTT
+445 GLTLTYVDTKNPSST

-468 SCATDNDSYEDTP
+468 SCPTDNDSYEDTP
-481 IQSVTL
+481 IQSITL

-524 DEFLTYLQTNV
+524 DEFLTYLQTSV
-535 VKSSHNNSRPSEECK
+535 VKSTRNSSRASEECK
-550 FKEQPQQVVSM
+550 FKEQPQQLVSM

-585 HFSCCQALNESQ
+585 HFSCYQALNESQ
-597 KSNSFT
+597 KPNSLT
-603 KQTQTSFHQR
+603 SQTQTSSHQR
-613 RAIPLELQRRDQ
+613 RAMPLELQRRDQ

-656 SCKNLTNLHSTTLHV
+656 PHKSPTNLHDTTLC
-671 TNETTDLIDFF
+671 TTEENTDLIDFF
-682 VTNPTIL
+682 VTDPAVL

-751 TASSLKDQNIV
+751 TASLLKNQNIV

>member
-1 MYMFTEND
+1 MFTEND

-20 YFMNNT
+20 YFMNNA

-31 DHLLSMFYTSI
+31 DRLLSMFYTSI

-56 DRLESCGFVFT
+56 ARLESCGFVFM
-67 KHTDSKQGKPCIS
+67 KHTDLQQGKPCIS

-85 KKSFIIHTFSPIFIQ
+85 KKSFIIHRFSPIFMQ
-100 ALRIL
+100 ALRVL
-105 CDPLTLDNSF
+105 CDPLTHDNSF

-128 DSQPHISTLPIAKK
+128 DSQPHISTLPIAKQ
-142 TTSFPV
+142 TSSFPV
-148 DTLTDEQTKQ
+148 DTCANEQTKQ
-158 TILAVLIQALSTH
+158 TVLATLIQALSTH
-171 HCVSCVYTVQNGET
+171 HYVSCVYTVQNGEA
-185 RNYTLAM
+185 RSYNLAP

-203 FVAEKHD
+203 FVAEKSN
-210 EKDHASQSKPSSE
+210 EKQNEKHGKPSSSE
-223 ACAQKHIRVFRL
+223 TCTHKHIRVFRL

-261 MPYQLGNTPIEATF
+261 MPYQLGNDHLEATF
-275 AVLDSCPEE
+275 AVLNSCPEE

-296 QLCESKQTTTTT
+296 QLCKSKQTTTTT
-308 QQAGALQHVAVWKT
+308 QQTPTLQHVSLWKT
-322 QVSNIDLTARWAI
+322 QVSNIDLTVRWAI
-335 ENSCIPLA
+335 ENDCIPLT
-343 PSALHTVWRELL
+343 PSALHTAWKKLL
-355 HCTESFYV
+355 HCTENFYV
-363 EHLNSKKQAALPT
+363 EQPNTIKQAPSSADNKAT
-376 DGKNTPQHTRGRK
+376 SQHTRGRK

-399 SLVSRLQHNGDT
+399 SLVGRLQHNGDT
-411 LTENQIM
+411 LTEEQIM
-418 QITHCKR
+418 QITNCQR
-425 DQAQKILQLL
+425 EQAQKILQLL

-460 SNNSSAAK
+460 SNNSSVAK

-481 IQSVTL
+481 IQSITL

-524 DEFLTYLQTNV
+524 DEFLTYLQTSV
-535 VKSSHNNSRPSEECK
+535 VKSARNSSRASEECK
-550 FKEQPQQVVSM
+550 FKEQPQQLASM

-575 HVIQFTYVKS
+575 YAVQFSYVKS
-585 HFSCCQALNESQ
+585 NLSCCRTMNESQ
-597 KSNSFT
+597 KPNSFT
-603 KQTQTSFHQR
+603 NQTQTSSHQR

-656 SCKNLTNLHSTTLHV
+656 SYKNLTDLHSTTLHV
-671 TNETTDLIDFF
+671 THENTDLIDFF
-682 VTNPTIL
+682 VTDPTIL

-697 PKKPQELDGV
+697 PKKPQDLDGV

-734 NTSFSQQVKA
+734 NANFSQQVKV

-751 TASSLKDQNIV
+751 TASSLKEQNIA